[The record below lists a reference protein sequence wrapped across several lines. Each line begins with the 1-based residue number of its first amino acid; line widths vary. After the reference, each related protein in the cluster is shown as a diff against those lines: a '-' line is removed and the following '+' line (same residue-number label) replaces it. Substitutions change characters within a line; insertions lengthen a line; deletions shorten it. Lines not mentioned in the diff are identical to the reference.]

1 MRNDERLRTIYEV
14 MAPYIVRNEH
24 NWRDYLAFASQF
36 HKHSFDNILLVYA
49 QDEDVSILATR
60 KQWAAIGRNLIPRAK
75 GVAVCVYRNAKLTL
89 DYLFDVSQTTGKEIH
104 PTDWQLSDEMKEAL
118 TERLSYAH
126 GFPKQG
132 FSQALYA
139 MASESVADNYNHFL
153 QELKQETKGHLFTE
167 IPAGGFEA
175 QYIQLL
181 TDSISYFIGK
191 KCHLPDEEIQLS
203 DGMATVSHFNT
214 LPLVAH
220 LGTAVTALSKG
231 ILLEV
236 ERNIKIINR
245 ERMAQHEQTEYQ
257 SEIQRA
263 GRDDAA
269 RSANL
274 QQQRSRSASGQ
285 VRPDGPGIPQRES
298 PGAIYDFENGWQS
311 DGDHA
316 PGTGRG
322 DREDRSPDP
331 ANAPAGA
338 DPADRGHHGADAPP
352 EQSETD
358 GGGNRTPERSPDSPL
373 TEEHPNTEVAP
384 SAAPV
389 GEPSEKD
396 GSFSVPAEQPTRHF
410 TDAEVRRN
418 YEYILTSTNLYPSEL
433 HSAVRSVLSEPPLNP
448 DWSDKGRQIAA
459 LFTPY
464 GDREYQGD
472 LLYRTRLHGEDGI
485 SFFFDEGYTYIPW
498 NGLAFLLDAMIEDGD
513 YPNPVVEEQPDPI
526 GDYNIPDEVDEM
538 GGPHR
543 QMTIGEADF
552 DYVLDS
558 VAYEAGETVVE
569 PVKPPAIVQ
578 MENDTPAAGDEPA
591 SVPDENPHAIV
602 EAPETALP
610 TDTAEQPAPPPV
622 KGNTTA
628 HKNLRRFQEL
638 FPEIVSG
645 QYEYLRL
652 EAGEAYY
659 PLVIHHKYGS
669 HYCME
674 HYYMQN
680 GDRMYDP
687 YMDFQIDKEAG
698 TLRAFS
704 YENSGIGVYNE
715 ADPDDPA
722 HEKKINGFN
731 KFFATW
737 LNNIRSQ
744 GYEPV
749 RASMMVND
757 EEVDVDLRPAAEAV
771 PVVEEEQ
778 PEQLSL
784 LSLEKST
791 EDLLVERVMQKG
803 PLTAGKKEQIY
814 EFAQTHPTG
823 SEFTAFLKKLYGYE
837 GFSGDEMGVK
847 YAMFNS
853 EGVTIEWQDKQGET
867 QETKLSWARAAGVV
881 QRLVDEGRYLET
893 PVVSLPEPETDEPLE
908 GETEPY
914 DYSFEYGLLGR
925 LKADCEYFLSEGHQH
940 EKHLWAGSI
949 HAQIA
954 KMRELYDLLP
964 EKPEGI
970 TKEIIDDYETRMAPW
985 EHDEAEET
993 QILDEA
999 LDAHH
1004 GQIDM
1009 LMQAVRGELTVGTI
1023 RYSIFEGRPHISMI
1037 EVLEDYR
1044 RQGIATQML
1053 RYLQGQ
1059 YPNEEI
1065 VWGYLTED
1073 GSALYQAVVDE
1084 QPNPDY
1090 LRVQN
1095 DLEDITREFDAYVR
1109 RLDGGAIL
1117 SPQEAADMDDLEDTQ
1132 YRLEKELEELRPIR
1146 AFVRMGDGTAAEAPA
1161 VMGEA
1166 TRTDLAP
1173 LREPPAAPQVAA
1185 HNFRFSEDYDLYP
1198 SGAKTKYKN
1207 NVMAIKLLK
1216 QIELEKRTA
1225 TPEEQIILAR
1235 YVGWGGLANAFSSTA
1250 SGWENEYQELKS
1262 LLTDVEYKAAMNSTI
1277 TAYYTEPDLIRHI
1290 YRALERFGF
1299 EGGPDRKILDPG
1311 MGTGNFYSVLPE
1323 QFQESKLFGV
1333 ELDSITGRI
1342 AKQLYPDA
1350 DISIMGYEATKFEDN
1365 SFDVIL
1371 GNIPFNSVKIY
1382 DRRYND
1388 LNPYIHDYFFI
1399 KSLDLAKPGG
1409 IIAFITSKGIMDR
1422 KDESLREYIARR
1434 AEFIG
1439 AIRLPNTAFK
1449 ALAGTDVTADVVFLK
1464 KRAHPIELDRTN
1476 LPSWI
1481 ETDLDRS
1488 KWIAYNRYFKDNPE
1502 MLMGEMV
1509 SSRNMYGNEDGTA
1522 CVAPE
1527 DFDLNQHLTQA
1538 VDSLYA
1544 RFTAEPD
1551 EEIEADEP
1559 EESNAEYEDAPAGTK
1574 NFTYVVRN
1582 GEIFFCEKDKLIPQ
1596 PYTGMKAERIKG
1608 LCEIRTALLEV
1619 INIQSHEYD
1628 PLDLQKAQD
1637 TLNQVY
1643 DRFVAK
1649 YGAIN
1654 TKGNI
1659 LAFSDD
1665 DQFPLLRSI
1674 EDERKDKTGWDKS
1687 AIFTK
1692 ATIRPFRQVNH
1703 ADTAEDALQI
1713 CLNHKLRVDLPYMS
1727 FLTGKEPEELVRE
1740 LDTRIYLNPQKYYGN
1755 PLEGW
1760 ELAEEYL
1767 SGHVRDK
1774 LLYAR
1779 QKAAEE
1785 PELFARNVEALE
1797 EVQPEP
1803 LTPADIEVNMGAIWV
1818 PIEYY
1823 RQFMYETFQTSGYEK
1838 VIEGGDNRHRIDIE
1852 YFSYTTT
1859 WRVTNKSAEPD
1870 SVMVNQTFGTKRKN
1884 AYEIFEDCLNMQSTT
1899 VRDRQEYINEKG
1911 NKSVK
1916 YVINAQETMIARAKQ
1931 QQIQEAFASWVW
1943 KEPERRDTLLRIYN
1957 DTFNTVRPREF
1968 DGSHLVFPGMN
1979 TEMKLRKHQLDFA
1992 ARVIY
1997 TGTGLAAHEVGAG
2010 KTAALIAA
2018 GMYLKNLGAIHKAVF
2033 VVPNPLVGQWAT
2045 EFYRFFPNANLLV
2058 STAEDFTPKNRNRYI
2073 SKIATGEYDAVILA
2087 HSQFEKIPIST
2098 ERQIAMLER
2107 QINDI
2112 ENAIHE
2118 IKSENGENWSV
2129 KQMVIFRK
2137 NLDERLKKLSAEEKK
2152 DDLLTFEQL
2161 GVDMMFVD
2169 EAHFF
2174 KNCFVFTKLR
2184 NVAGITTSSSQRAFD
2199 MLLKCQYL
2207 QEVNN
2212 GRGVIFATGTPISNS
2227 LSEMFVMQRYLQ
2239 PQELERFGWSYFDTW
2254 AAHFG
2259 KRTSALEIK
2268 PEGGGYRMRDR
2279 FAKFYNMPEL
2289 MAVFRE
2295 VADIKTSD
2303 MLDIPGLP
2311 SVHGGKAEIITTE
2324 TTPAQKAIMA
2334 EFILRADAI
2343 RAGRVKPEEDNML
2356 KLTSEARMMAIDPRL
2371 VDPNAENDPESKL
2384 NVCIN
2389 EVYSLWVDTKE
2400 QKSVQLIFCDVG
2412 TPKPGRFNVYDEIKR
2427 VLVEKGVPES
2437 EIAFAHDAATEAQR
2451 QSLFELTRKGDI
2463 RILVG
2468 STGKLGTGVNVQD
2481 KVIAINHLDCP
2492 WKPSDITQRNGR
2504 GVRQGN
2510 ENPEVIVKQ
2519 FVTKGTFD
2527 AYLWQIQ
2534 EQKLRYITQI
2544 MTGRSLARSCEDVD
2558 ETVLSAAQFKAAAT
2572 DNPML
2577 AQKMELENRVTEL
2590 KILRGAWSNEQL
2602 SLERKV
2608 NTTYPSRIQQY
2619 QRQIEQISQDA
2630 ALLEQSRGGN
2640 FSIVLDGKRYT
2651 ERPEAGEALALLYRR
2666 ISEGR
2671 KKDDY
2676 DFEIGTYRG
2685 FRLYLSFDPFS
2696 AGLVLRGSSRYNTDI
2711 GSSGQGA
2718 ITRIENLAERIPSY
2732 LTYAQRDLEEVQKQ
2746 LEAARQQMGQPF
2758 IYEEELSEKVATL
2771 TEINTKLE
2779 FESLQGQES
2788 EVVLDEDGERSDC
2801 KKAQSAD
2808 CVLPGAG
2815 AEL

>member
-298 PGAIYDFENGWQS
+298 PAAIYDFENGWQS

-389 GEPSEKD
+389 GEPSEKG

-538 GGPHR
+538 GDPHR

-610 TDTAEQPAPPPV
+610 TDTAEHPAPPPV

-628 HKNLRRFQEL
+628 HKNFRRFQEL

-893 PVVSLPEPETDEPLE
+893 PVVSQ
-908 GETEPY
+908 TEQQNEVQPFSDQY
-914 DYSFEYGLLGR
+914 RLLDR
-925 LKADCEYFLSEGHQH
+925 LCADCEYFLGAGQRA
-940 EKHLWAGSI
+940 EKHLWAGSVD
-949 HAQIA
+949 AQIE
-954 KMRELYDLLP
+954 KMRELYAQLP
-964 EKPEGI
+964 EKPDWI
-970 TKEIIDDYETRMAPW
+970 SLDVINAYARRMAAP
-985 EHDEAEET
+985 EPVENTAEASPEET

-1023 RYSIFEGRPHISMI
+1023 RYSIFEGRPHIGMI

-1161 VMGEA
+1161 VMDEA
-1166 TRTDLAP
+1166 TPTDLAP

-1323 QFQESKLFGV
+1323 QFQGSKLFGV

-1522 CVAPE
+1522 CIAPE

-1551 EEIEADEP
+1551 EEIEADAP
-1559 EESNAEYEDAPAGTK
+1559 EESNAEYEDAPDGTK
-1574 NFTYVVRN
+1574 NFTYVVRD
-1582 GEIFFCEKDKLIPQ
+1582 GEIFFCERDKLIPQ
-1596 PYTGMKAERIKG
+1596 PYTGMKAKRIKG

-1654 TKGNI
+1654 SKGNI

-1785 PELFARNVEALE
+1785 PELFTRNVEALE

-1838 VIEGGDNRHRIDIE
+1838 VIEGGDNRNRIDIE

-2112 ENAIHE
+2112 ENAIYE

-2161 GVDMMFVD
+2161 GVDMMMVD

-2207 QEVNN
+2207 QETNQ
-2212 GRGVIFATGTPISNS
+2212 GRGVVFATGTPISNS
-2227 LSEMFVMQRYLQ
+2227 ISELFVMQRYLQ

-2254 AAHFG
+2254 IAHFAR
-2259 KRTSALEIK
+2259 RTSVLELK

-2279 FAKFYNMPEL
+2279 FVRFYNLPEL

-2295 VADIKTSD
+2295 VADIKTAD

-2311 SVHGGKAEIITTE
+2311 AVRTGKAEIVSVE
-2324 TTPAQKAIMA
+2324 ATPAQQAIMA
-2334 EFILRADAI
+2334 DFIMRAEAI
-2343 RAGRVKPEEDNML
+2343 RTGRVKPEEDNML
-2356 KLTSEARMMAIDPRL
+2356 KLTGEARLMAIDPRL
-2371 VDPNAENDPESKL
+2371 IRPDADGTGSKL
-2384 NVCIN
+2384 SVCI
-2389 EVYSLWVDTKE
+2389 EDVYQVWKDTAA
-2400 QKSVQLIFCDVG
+2400 SASTQLVFCDVG
-2412 TPKPGRFNVYDEIKR
+2412 TPKAGKFNVYDEIR
-2427 VLVEKGVPES
+2427 NVLLAKGVPES
-2437 EIAFAHDAATEAQR
+2437 EIAFVHDATSEAQR
-2451 QSLFELTRKGDI
+2451 QELFERTRQGKV
-2463 RILVG
+2463 RILIG
-2468 STGKLGTGVNVQD
+2468 STSKLGTGVNVQN
-2481 KVIAINHLDCP
+2481 KVISIDHLDCP

-2510 ENPEVIVKQ
+2510 ENPEIMIKQ
-2519 FVTKGTFD
+2519 FVAKGTFD

-2544 MTGRSLARSCEDVD
+2544 LTGKHIARSCEDVD

-2572 DNPML
+2572 DNPMV

-2602 SLERKV
+2602 SLERKIS
-2608 NTTYPSRIQQY
+2608 TIYPG
-2619 QRQIEQISQDA
+2619 QIKRYEKEIDQIGEDIK
-2630 ALLEQSRGGN
+2630 LLNQSAGSD

-2651 ERPEAGEALALLYRR
+2651 ERSEAGEAFGLLYRM
-2666 ISEGR
+2666 IKEGA
-2671 KKDDY
+2671 KDDSEE
-2676 DFEIGTYRG
+2676 FEIGAYRS
-2685 FRLYLSFDPFS
+2685 FPLYLSVGYVS
-2696 AGLVLRGSSRYNTDI
+2696 RLVLRYNHHYTTEV
-2711 GSSGQGA
+2711 GTSALGA
-2718 ITRIENLAERIPSY
+2718 ITRIEHLAERIPGY
-2732 LTYAQRDLEEVQKQ
+2732 LKEAQRELEEVQKQ
-2746 LEAARQQMGQPF
+2746 LAVAQQQVGQPF
-2758 IYEEELSEKVATL
+2758 IYEDELSEKVAQL

-2779 FESLQGQES
+2779 FESLQES
-2788 EVVLDEDGERSDC
+2788 EVILDENGQRSDGEEDWDSERVPSC
-2801 KKAQSAD
+2801 ASAE
-2808 CVLPGAG
+2808 V
-2815 AEL
+2815 

>member
-139 MASESVADNYNHFL
+139 LASESVADNYNHFL

-389 GEPSEKD
+389 GEPSEKG

-448 DWSDKGRQIAA
+448 DWSGKGRQIAA

-513 YPNPVVEEQPDPI
+513 YPNPVVEEQPDSI

-538 GGPHR
+538 GDPHR

-628 HKNLRRFQEL
+628 HKNFRRFQEL

-757 EEVDVDLRPAAEAV
+757 EEVDVDLRPAAETV

-893 PVVSLPEPETDEPLE
+893 PVVSQTEQQDEVQPFSDQ
-908 GETEPY
+908 Y
-914 DYSFEYGLLGR
+914 RLLDR
-925 LKADCEYFLSEGHQH
+925 LCADCEYFLGAGQRA
-940 EKHLWAGSI
+940 EKHLWAGSVD
-949 HAQIA
+949 AQIE
-954 KMRELYDLLP
+954 KMRELYAQLP
-964 EKPEGI
+964 EKPDWI
-970 TKEIIDDYETRMAPW
+970 SLDVINAYARRMAAP
-985 EHDEAEET
+985 EPVENTAEASPEET

-1132 YRLEKELEELRPIR
+1132 YRLEKQLEELRPIR

-1422 KDESLREYIARR
+1422 KDESLREYIAQR

-1449 ALAGTDVTADVVFLK
+1449 TLAGTDVTADVVFLK
-1464 KRAHPIELDRTN
+1464 KRERPIELDRMN

-1522 CVAPE
+1522 CVAPD
-1527 DFDLNQHLTQA
+1527 DFDLNQHLAQA

-2161 GVDMMFVD
+2161 GVDMMMVD

-2207 QEVNN
+2207 QETNQ
-2212 GRGVIFATGTPISNS
+2212 GRGVVFATGTPISNS
-2227 LSEMFVMQRYLQ
+2227 ISELFVMQRYLQ

-2254 AAHFG
+2254 IAHFA
-2259 KRTSALEIK
+2259 KRTSVLELK

-2279 FAKFYNMPEL
+2279 FVRFYNLPEL

-2295 VADIKTSD
+2295 VADIKTAD

-2311 SVHGGKAEIITTE
+2311 AVRTGKAEIVSVE
-2324 TTPAQKAIMA
+2324 ATPAQQAIMA
-2334 EFILRADAI
+2334 DFIMRAEAI
-2343 RAGRVKPEEDNML
+2343 RTGRVKPEEDNML
-2356 KLTSEARMMAIDPRL
+2356 KLTGEARLMAIDPRL
-2371 VDPNAENDPESKL
+2371 IRPDADGTGSKL
-2384 NVCIN
+2384 SVCI
-2389 EVYSLWVDTKE
+2389 EDVYQVWKDTAA
-2400 QKSVQLIFCDVG
+2400 SASTQLVFCDVG
-2412 TPKPGRFNVYDEIKR
+2412 TPKAGKFNVYDEIR
-2427 VLVEKGVPES
+2427 NVLLAKGVPES
-2437 EIAFAHDAATEAQR
+2437 EIAFVHDATSEAQR
-2451 QSLFELTRKGDI
+2451 QELFERTRQGKV
-2463 RILVG
+2463 RILIG
-2468 STGKLGTGVNVQD
+2468 STSKLGTGVNVQN
-2481 KVIAINHLDCP
+2481 KVISIDHLDCP

-2510 ENPEVIVKQ
+2510 ENPEIMIKQ
-2519 FVTKGTFD
+2519 FVAKGTFD

-2544 MTGRSLARSCEDVD
+2544 LTGKHIARSCEDVD

-2572 DNPML
+2572 DNPMV

-2602 SLERKV
+2602 SLERKIS
-2608 NTTYPSRIQQY
+2608 TIYPG
-2619 QRQIEQISQDA
+2619 QIKRYEKEIDQIGEDIK
-2630 ALLEQSRGGN
+2630 LLNQSAGSD

-2651 ERPEAGEALALLYRR
+2651 ERSEAGEAFGLLYRM
-2666 ISEGR
+2666 IKEGA
-2671 KKDDY
+2671 KDDSEE
-2676 DFEIGTYRG
+2676 FEIGAYRS
-2685 FRLYLSFDPFS
+2685 FPLYLSVGYVS
-2696 AGLVLRGSSRYNTDI
+2696 RLVLRYNHHYTTEV
-2711 GSSGQGA
+2711 GTSALGA
-2718 ITRIENLAERIPSY
+2718 ITRIEHLAERIPGY
-2732 LTYAQRDLEEVQKQ
+2732 LKEAQRELEEVQKQ
-2746 LEAARQQMGQPF
+2746 LAVAQQQVGQPF
-2758 IYEEELSEKVATL
+2758 IYEDELSEKVAQL

-2779 FESLQGQES
+2779 FESLQES
-2788 EVVLDEDGERSDC
+2788 EVILDENGQRSDGEEDWDSERVPSC
-2801 KKAQSAD
+2801 ASAE
-2808 CVLPGAG
+2808 V
-2815 AEL
+2815 

>member
-139 MASESVADNYNHFL
+139 LASESVADNYNHFL

-274 QQQRSRSASGQ
+274 QQQRSRSAFGQ

-628 HKNLRRFQEL
+628 HKNFRRFQEL

-687 YMDFQIDKEAG
+687 YMDFQMDKEAG

-893 PVVSLPEPETDEPLE
+893 PVVSQTEQQDEVQPFSDQ
-908 GETEPY
+908 Y
-914 DYSFEYGLLGR
+914 RLLDR
-925 LKADCEYFLSEGHQH
+925 LCADCEYFLGAGQRA
-940 EKHLWAGSI
+940 EKHLWAGSVD
-949 HAQIA
+949 AQIE
-954 KMRELYDLLP
+954 KMRELYAQLP
-964 EKPEGI
+964 EKPDWI
-970 TKEIIDDYETRMAPW
+970 SLDVINAYARRMAAP
-985 EHDEAEET
+985 EPVENTAEASPEET

-1132 YRLEKELEELRPIR
+1132 YRLEKELEELRPIC
-1146 AFVRMGDGTAAEAPA
+1146 AFVRMGDDTAAEAPA

-1173 LREPPAAPQVAA
+1173 LREPPAPPQVAA

-1522 CVAPE
+1522 CIAPE

-1559 EESNAEYEDAPAGTK
+1559 EESNAEYEDAPDGTK
-1574 NFTYVVRN
+1574 NFTYVVRD
-1582 GEIFFCEKDKLIPQ
+1582 GEIFFCERDKLIPQ
-1596 PYTGMKAERIKG
+1596 PYTGMKAKRIKG

-1654 TKGNI
+1654 SKGNI

-1785 PELFARNVEALE
+1785 PELFTRNVEALE

-1838 VIEGGDNRHRIDIE
+1838 VIEGGDNRNRIDIE

-2112 ENAIHE
+2112 ENAIYE

-2161 GVDMMFVD
+2161 GVDMMMVD

-2207 QEVNN
+2207 QETNQ
-2212 GRGVIFATGTPISNS
+2212 GRGVVFATGTPISNS
-2227 LSEMFVMQRYLQ
+2227 ISELFVMQRYLQ

-2254 AAHFG
+2254 IAHFA
-2259 KRTSALEIK
+2259 KRTSVLELK

-2279 FAKFYNMPEL
+2279 FVRFYNLPEL

-2295 VADIKTSD
+2295 VADIKTAD

-2311 SVHGGKAEIITTE
+2311 AVRTGKAEIVSVE
-2324 TTPAQKAIMA
+2324 ATPAQQAIMA
-2334 EFILRADAI
+2334 DFIMRAEAI
-2343 RAGRVKPEEDNML
+2343 RTGRVKPEEDNML
-2356 KLTSEARMMAIDPRL
+2356 KLTGEARLMAIDPRL
-2371 VDPNAENDPESKL
+2371 IRPDADGTGSKL
-2384 NVCIN
+2384 SVCI
-2389 EVYSLWVDTKE
+2389 EDVYQVWKDTAA
-2400 QKSVQLIFCDVG
+2400 SASTQLVFCDVG
-2412 TPKPGRFNVYDEIKR
+2412 TPKAGKFNVYNEIR
-2427 VLVEKGVPES
+2427 NVLLAKGVPES
-2437 EIAFAHDAATEAQR
+2437 EIAFVHDATSEAQR
-2451 QSLFELTRKGDI
+2451 QELFERTRQGKV
-2463 RILVG
+2463 RILIG
-2468 STGKLGTGVNVQD
+2468 STSKLGTGVNVQN
-2481 KVIAINHLDCP
+2481 KVISIDHLDCP

-2510 ENPEVIVKQ
+2510 ENPEIMIKQ
-2519 FVTKGTFD
+2519 FVAKGTFD

-2544 MTGRSLARSCEDVD
+2544 LTGKHIARSCEDVD

-2572 DNPML
+2572 DNPMV

-2602 SLERKV
+2602 SLERKIS
-2608 NTTYPSRIQQY
+2608 TIYPG
-2619 QRQIEQISQDA
+2619 QIKRYEKEIDQIGEDIK
-2630 ALLEQSRGGN
+2630 LLNQSAGSD

-2651 ERPEAGEALALLYRR
+2651 ERSEAGEAFGLLYRM
-2666 ISEGR
+2666 IKEGA
-2671 KKDDY
+2671 KDDSEE
-2676 DFEIGTYRG
+2676 FEIGAYRS
-2685 FRLYLSFDPFS
+2685 FPLYLSVGYVS
-2696 AGLVLRGSSRYNTDI
+2696 RLVLRYNHHYTTEV
-2711 GSSGQGA
+2711 GTSALGA
-2718 ITRIENLAERIPSY
+2718 ITRIEHLAERIPGY
-2732 LTYAQRDLEEVQKQ
+2732 LKEAQRELEEVQKQ
-2746 LEAARQQMGQPF
+2746 LAVAQQQVGQPF
-2758 IYEEELSEKVATL
+2758 IYEDELSEKVAQL

-2779 FESLQGQES
+2779 FESLQES
-2788 EVVLDEDGERSDC
+2788 EVILDENGQRSDGEEDWDSERVPAC
-2801 KKAQSAD
+2801 ASAE
-2808 CVLPGAG
+2808 V
-2815 AEL
+2815 

>member
-139 MASESVADNYNHFL
+139 LASESVADNYNHFL

-373 TEEHPNTEVAP
+373 TEEHPNTEAAP

-418 YEYILTSTNLYPSEL
+418 YEYILTSTNLYPPEL

-472 LLYRTRLHGEDGI
+472 FLYRTRLHGEDGI

-552 DYVLDS
+552 DYVLDA

-569 PVKPPAIVQ
+569 PVKPQAIVQ

-591 SVPDENPHAIV
+591 SVPDENPPVVV

-610 TDTAEQPAPPPV
+610 TDTAEQPTPPPV

-628 HKNLRRFQEL
+628 HKNFRRFQEL

-715 ADPDDPA
+715 ANPDDPA
-722 HEKKINGFN
+722 YEKAINGFN
-731 KFFATW
+731 SFFATW

-791 EDLLVERVMQKG
+791 EDLLVERVMQRG

-853 EGVTIEWQDKQGET
+853 EGVTIEWQDEQGET

-893 PVVSLPEPETDEPLE
+893 PVVSQ
-908 GETEPY
+908 TEQQNEVQPFSDQY
-914 DYSFEYGLLGR
+914 RLLDR
-925 LKADCEYFLSEGHQH
+925 LCADCEYFLGAGQRA
-940 EKHLWAGSI
+940 EKHLWAGSVD
-949 HAQIA
+949 AQIE
-954 KMRELYDLLP
+954 KMRELYAQLP
-964 EKPEGI
+964 EKPDWI
-970 TKEIIDDYETRMAPW
+970 SLDVINAYARRMAAP
-985 EHDEAEET
+985 EPVENTAEASPEET

-1146 AFVRMGDGTAAEAPA
+1146 AFVRMGDGTAAEVPA

-1225 TPEEQIILAR
+1225 TPEEQIILAC

-1654 TKGNI
+1654 SKGNI

-1859 WRVTNKSAEPD
+1859 WRVTNKNAEPD

-1916 YVINAQETMIARAKQ
+1916 YVVNAQETMIARAKQ

-1943 KEPERRDTLLRIYN
+1943 KEPERRDRLLRIYN
-1957 DTFNTVRPREF
+1957 ETFNTVRPREF

-2161 GVDMMFVD
+2161 GVDMMMVD

-2207 QEVNN
+2207 QETNQ
-2212 GRGVIFATGTPISNS
+2212 GRGVVFATGTPISNS
-2227 LSEMFVMQRYLQ
+2227 ISELFVMQRYLQ

-2254 AAHFG
+2254 IAHFA
-2259 KRTSALEIK
+2259 KRTSVLELK

-2279 FAKFYNMPEL
+2279 FVRFYNLPEL

-2295 VADIKTSD
+2295 VADIKTAD

-2311 SVHGGKAEIITTE
+2311 TVRTGKAEIVSVE
-2324 TTPAQKAIMA
+2324 ATPAQQAIMA
-2334 EFILRADAI
+2334 DFIMRAEAI
-2343 RAGRVKPEEDNML
+2343 RTGRVKPEEDNML
-2356 KLTSEARMMAIDPRL
+2356 KLTGEARLMAIDPRL
-2371 VDPNAENDPESKL
+2371 IRPDADGTGSKL
-2384 NVCIN
+2384 SVCI
-2389 EVYSLWVDTKE
+2389 EDVYQVWKDTAA
-2400 QKSVQLIFCDVG
+2400 SASTQLVFCDVG
-2412 TPKPGRFNVYDEIKR
+2412 TPKAGKFNVYDEIR
-2427 VLVEKGVPES
+2427 NVLLAKGVPES
-2437 EIAFAHDAATEAQR
+2437 EIAFVHDATSEAQR
-2451 QSLFELTRKGDI
+2451 QELFERTRQGKV
-2463 RILVG
+2463 RILIG
-2468 STGKLGTGVNVQD
+2468 STSKLGTGVNVQN
-2481 KVIAINHLDCP
+2481 KVISIDHLDCP

-2510 ENPEVIVKQ
+2510 ENPEIMIKQ
-2519 FVTKGTFD
+2519 FVAKGTFD

-2544 MTGRSLARSCEDVD
+2544 LTGKHIARSCEDVD

-2572 DNPML
+2572 DNPMV

-2602 SLERKV
+2602 SLERKIS
-2608 NTTYPSRIQQY
+2608 TIYPG
-2619 QRQIEQISQDA
+2619 QIKRYEKEIDQIGEDIK
-2630 ALLEQSRGGN
+2630 LLNQSAGSD

-2651 ERPEAGEALALLYRR
+2651 ERSEAGEAFGLLYRM
-2666 ISEGR
+2666 IKEGA
-2671 KKDDY
+2671 KDDSEE
-2676 DFEIGTYRG
+2676 FEIGAYRS
-2685 FRLYLSFDPFS
+2685 FPLYLSVGYVS
-2696 AGLVLRGSSRYNTDI
+2696 RLVLRYNHHYTTEV
-2711 GSSGQGA
+2711 GTSALGA
-2718 ITRIENLAERIPSY
+2718 ITRIEHLAERIPGY
-2732 LTYAQRDLEEVQKQ
+2732 LKEAQRELEEVQKQ
-2746 LEAARQQMGQPF
+2746 LAVAQQQVGQPF
-2758 IYEEELSEKVATL
+2758 IYEDELSEKVAQL

-2779 FESLQGQES
+2779 FESLQES
-2788 EVVLDEDGERSDC
+2788 EVILDENGQRSDGEEDWDSERVPSC
-2801 KKAQSAD
+2801 ASAE
-2808 CVLPGAG
+2808 V
-2815 AEL
+2815 

>member
-139 MASESVADNYNHFL
+139 LASESVADNYNHFL

-389 GEPSEKD
+389 GEPSEKG

-538 GGPHR
+538 GDPHR

-628 HKNLRRFQEL
+628 HKNFRRFQEL

-757 EEVDVDLRPAAEAV
+757 EEVDVDLRPAAETV

-867 QETKLSWARAAGVV
+867 QETKLSWARAASVV

-893 PVVSLPEPETDEPLE
+893 PVVSQTEQQDEVQPFSDQ
-908 GETEPY
+908 Y
-914 DYSFEYGLLGR
+914 RLLDR
-925 LKADCEYFLSEGHQH
+925 LCADCEYFLGAGQRA
-940 EKHLWAGSI
+940 EKHLWAGSVD
-949 HAQIA
+949 AQIE
-954 KMRELYDLLP
+954 KMRELYAQLP
-964 EKPEGI
+964 EKPDWI
-970 TKEIIDDYETRMAPW
+970 SLDVINAYARRMAAP
-985 EHDEAEET
+985 EPVENTAEASPEET

-1132 YRLEKELEELRPIR
+1132 YRLEKQLEELRPIR

-1166 TRTDLAP
+1166 TRTDLVP

-1464 KRAHPIELDRTN
+1464 KRERPIELDRMN

-1522 CVAPE
+1522 CVAPD
-1527 DFDLNQHLTQA
+1527 DFDLNQHLAQA

-2161 GVDMMFVD
+2161 GVDMMMVD

-2207 QEVNN
+2207 QETNQ
-2212 GRGVIFATGTPISNS
+2212 GRGVVFATGTPISNS
-2227 LSEMFVMQRYLQ
+2227 ISELFVMQRYLQ

-2254 AAHFG
+2254 IAHFA
-2259 KRTSALEIK
+2259 KRTSVLELK

-2279 FAKFYNMPEL
+2279 FVRFYNLPEL

-2295 VADIKTSD
+2295 VADIKTAD

-2311 SVHGGKAEIITTE
+2311 AVRTGKAEIVSVE
-2324 TTPAQKAIMA
+2324 ATPAQQAIMA
-2334 EFILRADAI
+2334 DFIMRAEAI
-2343 RAGRVKPEEDNML
+2343 RTGRVKPEEDNML
-2356 KLTSEARMMAIDPRL
+2356 KLTGEARLMAIDPRL
-2371 VDPNAENDPESKL
+2371 IRPDADGTGSKL
-2384 NVCIN
+2384 SVCI
-2389 EVYSLWVDTKE
+2389 EDVYQVWKDTAA
-2400 QKSVQLIFCDVG
+2400 SASTQLVFCDVG
-2412 TPKPGRFNVYDEIKR
+2412 TPKAGKFNVYDEIR
-2427 VLVEKGVPES
+2427 NVLLAKGVPES
-2437 EIAFAHDAATEAQR
+2437 EIAFVHDATSEAQR
-2451 QSLFELTRKGDI
+2451 QELFERTRQGKV
-2463 RILVG
+2463 RILIG
-2468 STGKLGTGVNVQD
+2468 STSKLGTGVNVQN
-2481 KVIAINHLDCP
+2481 KVISIDHLDCP

-2510 ENPEVIVKQ
+2510 ENPEIMIKQ
-2519 FVTKGTFD
+2519 FVAKGTFD

-2544 MTGRSLARSCEDVD
+2544 LTGKHIARSCEDVD

-2572 DNPML
+2572 DNPMV

-2602 SLERKV
+2602 SLERKIS
-2608 NTTYPSRIQQY
+2608 TIYPG
-2619 QRQIEQISQDA
+2619 QIKRYEKEIDQIGEDIK
-2630 ALLEQSRGGN
+2630 LLNQSTGSD

-2651 ERPEAGEALALLYRR
+2651 ERSEAGEAFGLLYRM
-2666 ISEGR
+2666 IKEGA
-2671 KKDDY
+2671 KDDSEE
-2676 DFEIGTYRG
+2676 FEIGAYRS
-2685 FRLYLSFDPFS
+2685 FPLYLSVGYVS
-2696 AGLVLRGSSRYNTDI
+2696 RLVLRYNHHYTTEV
-2711 GSSGQGA
+2711 GTSALGA
-2718 ITRIENLAERIPSY
+2718 ITRIEHLAERIPGY
-2732 LTYAQRDLEEVQKQ
+2732 LKEAQRELEEVQKQ
-2746 LEAARQQMGQPF
+2746 LAVAQQQVGQPF
-2758 IYEEELSEKVATL
+2758 IYEDELSEKVAQL

-2779 FESLQGQES
+2779 FESLQES
-2788 EVVLDEDGERSDC
+2788 EVILDENGQRSDGEEDWDSERVPSC
-2801 KKAQSAD
+2801 ASAE
-2808 CVLPGAG
+2808 V
-2815 AEL
+2815 

>member
-104 PTDWQLSDEMKEAL
+104 PTDWQLSNEMKKAL

-126 GFPKQG
+126 GFPKQD

-139 MASESVADNYNHFL
+139 MASESVAENYNHFL

-257 SEIQRA
+257 SEIQGA
-263 GRDDAA
+263 GRDDAS

-274 QQQRSRSASGQ
+274 QQQRSRSTSGQ

-352 EQSETD
+352 EQSKTD

-410 TDAEVRRN
+410 TDVEVRRN

-628 HKNLRRFQEL
+628 HKNFRRFQEL

-749 RASMMVND
+749 RASMMAND

-803 PLTAGKKEQIY
+803 PLTTGKKEQIY

-881 QRLVDEGRYLET
+881 QRLVDEGRYLEP
-893 PVVSLPEPETDEPLE
+893 PVVSQTEQQDEVQPFSDQ
-908 GETEPY
+908 Y
-914 DYSFEYGLLGR
+914 RLLDR
-925 LKADCEYFLSEGHQH
+925 LCADCEYFLGAGQRA
-940 EKHLWAGSI
+940 EKHLWAGSVD
-949 HAQIA
+949 AQIE
-954 KMRELYDLLP
+954 KMRELYAQLP
-964 EKPEGI
+964 EKPDWI
-970 TKEIIDDYETRMAPW
+970 SLDVINAYARRMAAP
-985 EHDEAEET
+985 EPVENTAEASPEET
-993 QILDEA
+993 QILDEV

-1161 VMGEA
+1161 VMDEA
-1166 TRTDLAP
+1166 TPTDLAP

-1323 QFQESKLFGV
+1323 QFQGSKLFGV

-1559 EESNAEYEDAPAGTK
+1559 EESNTEYEDAPAGTK

-1628 PLDLQKAQD
+1628 PVDLQKVQD

-1654 TKGNI
+1654 SKGNI

-1727 FLTGKEPEELVRE
+1727 FLTGKAPQELVQE

-1767 SGHVRDK
+1767 SGNVRDK

-1859 WRVTNKSAEPD
+1859 WRVTNKNAEPD

-1916 YVINAQETMIARAKQ
+1916 YVVNAQETMIARAKQ

-1943 KEPERRDTLLRIYN
+1943 KEPERRDRLLRIYN
-1957 DTFNTVRPREF
+1957 ETFNTVRPREF

-2161 GVDMMFVD
+2161 GVDMMMVD

-2207 QEVNN
+2207 QETNQ
-2212 GRGVIFATGTPISNS
+2212 GRGVVFATGTPISNS
-2227 LSEMFVMQRYLQ
+2227 ISELFVMQRYLQ

-2254 AAHFG
+2254 IAHFA
-2259 KRTSALEIK
+2259 KKASVLELK

-2279 FAKFYNMPEL
+2279 FVRFYNLPEL

-2295 VADIKTSD
+2295 VADIKTAD

-2311 SVHGGKAEIITTE
+2311 AVRTGKAEIVSVE
-2324 TTPAQKAIMA
+2324 ATPAQQAIMA
-2334 EFILRADAI
+2334 DFILRAEAI
-2343 RAGRVKPEEDNML
+2343 RTGRVKPEEDNML
-2356 KLTSEARMMAIDPRL
+2356 KLTGEARLMAIDPRL
-2371 VDPNAENDPESKL
+2371 IRPDADGTGSKL
-2384 NVCIN
+2384 SVCI
-2389 EVYSLWVDTKE
+2389 EDVYQVWKDTAA
-2400 QKSVQLIFCDVG
+2400 SASTQLVFCDVG
-2412 TPKPGRFNVYDEIKR
+2412 TPKAGKFNVYDEIR
-2427 VLVEKGVPES
+2427 NVLLAKGVPES
-2437 EIAFAHDAATEAQR
+2437 EIAFVHDATSEAQR
-2451 QSLFELTRKGDI
+2451 QELFERTRQGKV
-2463 RILVG
+2463 RILIG
-2468 STGKLGTGVNVQD
+2468 STSKLGTGVNVQN
-2481 KVIAINHLDCP
+2481 KVISIDHLDCP

-2510 ENPEVIVKQ
+2510 ENPEIMIKQ
-2519 FVTKGTFD
+2519 FVAKGTFD

-2544 MTGRSLARSCEDVD
+2544 LTGKHIARSCEDVD

-2572 DNPML
+2572 DNPMV

-2602 SLERKV
+2602 SLERKIS
-2608 NTTYPSRIQQY
+2608 TIYPG
-2619 QRQIEQISQDA
+2619 QIKRYEKEIDQIGEDIK
-2630 ALLEQSRGGN
+2630 LLNQSAGSD

-2651 ERPEAGEALALLYRR
+2651 ERSEAGEAFGLLYRM
-2666 ISEGR
+2666 IKEGA
-2671 KKDDY
+2671 KDDSEE
-2676 DFEIGTYRG
+2676 FEIGAYRS
-2685 FRLYLSFDPFS
+2685 FPLYLSVGYVS
-2696 AGLVLRGSSRYNTDI
+2696 RLVLRYNHHYTTEV
-2711 GSSGQGA
+2711 GTSALGA
-2718 ITRIENLAERIPSY
+2718 ITRIEHLAERIPGY
-2732 LTYAQRDLEEVQKQ
+2732 LKEAQRELEEVQKQ
-2746 LEAARQQMGQPF
+2746 LAVAQQQVGQPF
-2758 IYEEELSEKVATL
+2758 IYEDELSEKVAQL

-2779 FESLQGQES
+2779 FESLQES
-2788 EVVLDEDGERSDC
+2788 EVILDENGQRSDGEEDWDSERVPSC
-2801 KKAQSAD
+2801 ASAE
-2808 CVLPGAG
+2808 V
-2815 AEL
+2815 

>member
-139 MASESVADNYNHFL
+139 LASESVADNYNHFL

-373 TEEHPNTEVAP
+373 TEEHPNTEAAP

-498 NGLAFLLDAMIEDGD
+498 NGLAFLLDAMIEDSD

-610 TDTAEQPAPPPV
+610 TDTAEHPAPPPV

-628 HKNLRRFQEL
+628 HTNFRRFQEL

-893 PVVSLPEPETDEPLE
+893 PVVSQ
-908 GETEPY
+908 TEQQNEVQPFSDQY
-914 DYSFEYGLLGR
+914 RLLDR
-925 LKADCEYFLSEGHQH
+925 LCADCEYFLGAGQRA
-940 EKHLWAGSI
+940 EKHLWAGSVD
-949 HAQIA
+949 AQIE
-954 KMRELYDLLP
+954 KMRELYAQLP
-964 EKPEGI
+964 EKPDWI
-970 TKEIIDDYETRMAPW
+970 SLDVINAYARRMAAP
-985 EHDEAEET
+985 EPVENTAEASPEET

-1146 AFVRMGDGTAAEAPA
+1146 AFVRMGDGTAAEVPA

-1225 TPEEQIILAR
+1225 TPEEQIILAC

-1654 TKGNI
+1654 SKGNI

-1859 WRVTNKSAEPD
+1859 WRVTNKNAEPD

-1884 AYEIFEDCLNMQSTT
+1884 AYEIFEDCLNMQSST
-1899 VRDRQEYINEKG
+1899 VRDRQEYINENG

-1957 DTFNTVRPREF
+1957 ETFNTVRPREF

-2112 ENAIHE
+2112 ENAIYE

-2152 DDLLTFEQL
+2152 DNLLSFEQL
-2161 GVDMMFVD
+2161 GVDMMMVD

-2207 QEVNN
+2207 QETNQ
-2212 GRGVIFATGTPISNS
+2212 GRGVVFATGTPISNS
-2227 LSEMFVMQRYLQ
+2227 ISELFVMQRYLQ

-2254 AAHFG
+2254 IAHFA
-2259 KRTSALEIK
+2259 KRTSVLELK

-2279 FAKFYNMPEL
+2279 FVRFYNLPEL

-2295 VADIKTSD
+2295 VADIKTAD

-2311 SVHGGKAEIITTE
+2311 AVRTGKAEIVSVE
-2324 TTPAQKAIMA
+2324 ATPAQQAIMA
-2334 EFILRADAI
+2334 DFIMRAEAI
-2343 RAGRVKPEEDNML
+2343 RTGRVKPEEDNML
-2356 KLTSEARMMAIDPRL
+2356 KLTGEARLMAIDPRL
-2371 VDPNAENDPESKL
+2371 IRPDADGTGSKL
-2384 NVCIN
+2384 SVCI
-2389 EVYSLWVDTKE
+2389 EDVYQVWKDTAA
-2400 QKSVQLIFCDVG
+2400 SASTQLVFCDVG
-2412 TPKPGRFNVYDEIKR
+2412 TPKAGKFNVYNEIR
-2427 VLVEKGVPES
+2427 NVLLAKGVPES
-2437 EIAFAHDAATEAQR
+2437 EIAFVHDATSEAQR
-2451 QSLFELTRKGDI
+2451 QELFERTRQGKV
-2463 RILVG
+2463 RILIG
-2468 STGKLGTGVNVQD
+2468 STSKLGTGVNVQN
-2481 KVIAINHLDCP
+2481 KVISIDHLDCP

-2510 ENPEVIVKQ
+2510 ENPEIMIKQ
-2519 FVTKGTFD
+2519 FVAKGTFD

-2544 MTGRSLARSCEDVD
+2544 LTGKHIARSCEDVD

-2572 DNPML
+2572 DNPMV

-2602 SLERKV
+2602 SLERKIS
-2608 NTTYPSRIQQY
+2608 TIYPG
-2619 QRQIEQISQDA
+2619 QIKRYEKEIDQIGEDIK
-2630 ALLEQSRGGN
+2630 LLNQSAGSD

-2651 ERPEAGEALALLYRR
+2651 ERSEAGEAFGLLYRM
-2666 ISEGR
+2666 IKEGA
-2671 KKDDY
+2671 KDDSEE
-2676 DFEIGTYRG
+2676 FEIGAYRS
-2685 FRLYLSFDPFS
+2685 FPLYLSVGYVS
-2696 AGLVLRGSSRYNTDI
+2696 RLVLRYNHHYTTEV
-2711 GSSGQGA
+2711 GTSALGA
-2718 ITRIENLAERIPSY
+2718 ITRIEHLAERIPGY
-2732 LTYAQRDLEEVQKQ
+2732 LKEAQRELEEVQKQ
-2746 LEAARQQMGQPF
+2746 LAVAQQQVGQPF
-2758 IYEEELSEKVATL
+2758 IYEDELSEKVAQL

-2779 FESLQGQES
+2779 FESLQES
-2788 EVVLDEDGERSDC
+2788 EVILDENGQRSDGEEDWDSERVPSC
-2801 KKAQSAD
+2801 ASAE
-2808 CVLPGAG
+2808 V
-2815 AEL
+2815 

>member
-104 PTDWQLSDEMKEAL
+104 PTDWQLSDEMKKAL

-126 GFPKQG
+126 GFPKQD

-139 MASESVADNYNHFL
+139 MASESVAENYNHFL

-257 SEIQRA
+257 SEIQGA
-263 GRDDAA
+263 GRDDAS

-274 QQQRSRSASGQ
+274 QHQRSRSTPGQ

-322 DREDRSPDP
+322 DREDRSPDA

-338 DPADRGHHGADAPP
+338 ASADRGHHGADATP

-373 TEEHPNTEVAP
+373 TEEQPNTEVAP

-396 GSFSVPAEQPTRHF
+396 GSFSVPAVQPTRHF
-410 TDAEVRRN
+410 TDTEVRRN
-418 YEYILTSTNLYPSEL
+418 YEYILTSTNLYPPEL

-472 LLYRTRLHGEDGI
+472 LLYRTWLHGEDGI

-552 DYVLDS
+552 DYVLDA

-569 PVKPPAIVQ
+569 PVKPQAIVQ

-591 SVPDENPHAIV
+591 SVPGENPPVVV
-602 EAPETALP
+602 EAPETARP
-610 TDTAEQPAPPPV
+610 TDTAEQPTPPPV

-628 HKNLRRFQEL
+628 HKNFRRFQEL

-722 HEKKINGFN
+722 YEKAINGFN
-731 KFFATW
+731 SFFATW

-757 EEVDVDLRPAAEAV
+757 KEVDVDLRPAAEAV

-791 EDLLVERVMQKG
+791 EDLLVERVMQRG

-823 SEFTAFLKKLYGYE
+823 SEFTTFLKKLYGYE

-853 EGVTIEWQDKQGET
+853 EGVTIEWQDEQGET
-867 QETKLSWARAAGVV
+867 QKTKLSWARAAGVV
-881 QRLVDEGRYLET
+881 QRLVDEGHYLET

-970 TKEIIDDYETRMAPW
+970 TKEIIDNYETRMAPW

-1161 VMGEA
+1161 VMDEA
-1166 TRTDLAP
+1166 TPTDLAP
-1173 LREPPAAPQVAA
+1173 LREPPAAPQVAT

-1323 QFQESKLFGV
+1323 QFQGSKLFGV

-1409 IIAFITSKGIMDR
+1409 IIAFIASKGIMDR

-1439 AIRLPNTAFK
+1439 TIRLPNTAFK

-1464 KRAHPIELDRTN
+1464 KRTQPIELDRAN

-1551 EEIEADEP
+1551 EEIVADEP
-1559 EESNAEYEDAPAGTK
+1559 EESNTEYEDAPAGTK

-1628 PLDLQKAQD
+1628 PVDLQKVQD

-1654 TKGNI
+1654 SKGNI

-1727 FLTGKEPEELVRE
+1727 FLTGKAPQELVQE

-1818 PIEYY
+1818 PIEHY

-1838 VIEGGDNRHRIDIE
+1838 VIEGGDNRHRIEIE

-1859 WRVTNKSAEPD
+1859 WRVTNKNAEPD

-1916 YVINAQETMIARAKQ
+1916 YVVNAQETMIARAKQ

-1943 KEPERRDTLLRIYN
+1943 KEPERRDRLLRIYN
-1957 DTFNTVRPREF
+1957 ETFNTVRPREF

-2161 GVDMMFVD
+2161 GVDMMMVD

-2207 QEVNN
+2207 QETNQ
-2212 GRGVIFATGTPISNS
+2212 GRGVVFATGTPISNS
-2227 LSEMFVMQRYLQ
+2227 ISELFVMQRYLQ

-2254 AAHFG
+2254 IAHFA
-2259 KRTSALEIK
+2259 KRTSVLELK

-2279 FAKFYNMPEL
+2279 FVRFYNLPEL

-2295 VADIKTSD
+2295 VADIKTAD

-2311 SVHGGKAEIITTE
+2311 AVRTGKAEIVSVE
-2324 TTPAQKAIMA
+2324 ATPAQQAIMA
-2334 EFILRADAI
+2334 DFILRAEAS
-2343 RAGRVKPEEDNML
+2343 RTGRVKPEEDNML
-2356 KLTSEARMMAIDPRL
+2356 KLTGEARLMAIDPRL
-2371 VDPNAENDPESKL
+2371 IQPDADGTGSKL
-2384 NVCIN
+2384 NVCI
-2389 EVYSLWVDTKE
+2389 EDVYQIWKE
-2400 QKSVQLIFCDVG
+2400 TADNASTQLIFCDVG
-2412 TPKPGRFNVYDEIKR
+2412 TPKAGKFNVYDEIR
-2427 VLVEKGVPES
+2427 NVLLAKGVPES
-2437 EIAFAHDAATEAQR
+2437 EIAFVHDAATEAQR
-2451 QSLFELTRKGDI
+2451 QDLFERTRQGKV
-2463 RILVG
+2463 RILIG
-2468 STGKLGTGVNVQD
+2468 STSKLGTGVNVQN
-2481 KVIAINHLDCP
+2481 KVISIDHLDCP
-2492 WKPSDITQRNGR
+2492 WNPSDITQRNGR

-2510 ENPEVIVKQ
+2510 ENPEIMIKQ
-2519 FVTKGTFD
+2519 FVAKGTFD

-2544 MTGRSLARSCEDVD
+2544 LTGKHIARSCEDVD

-2572 DNPML
+2572 DNPMV

-2602 SLERKV
+2602 SLERKIS
-2608 NTTYPSRIQQY
+2608 TIFPG
-2619 QRQIEQISQDA
+2619 QIKRYEKEIGQISEDIK
-2630 ALLEQSRGGN
+2630 LLNQSAGSD
-2640 FSIVLDGKRYT
+2640 FSIVLNGKRYT
-2651 ERPEAGEALALLYRR
+2651 ERSEAGEAFGLLYRT
-2666 ISEGR
+2666 IKEGA
-2671 KKDDY
+2671 KDDSEE
-2676 DFEIGTYRG
+2676 FEIGAYRS
-2685 FRLYLSFDPFS
+2685 FPLYLSVGYIS
-2696 AGLVLRGSSRYNTDI
+2696 RLVLKYNHHYATEV
-2711 GSSGQGA
+2711 GTSALGA
-2718 ITRIENLAERIPSY
+2718 ITRIENLAERIPGY
-2732 LTYAQRDLEEVQKQ
+2732 LKEVQRELEETKKQ
-2746 LEAARQQMGQPF
+2746 LEVAQQQVGQPF
-2758 IYEEELSEKVATL
+2758 IYEDELSEKAAQL
-2771 TEINTKLE
+2771 SEINTKLE
-2779 FESLQGQES
+2779 FESLQES
-2788 EVVLDEDGERSDC
+2788 EVILDEDGERSDS
-2801 KKAQSAD
+2801 KENQSVD
-2808 CVLPGAG
+2808 CVLPSAG

>member
-60 KQWAAIGRNLIPRAK
+60 KQWATIGRNLIPRAK

-104 PTDWQLSDEMKEAL
+104 PTDWQLSDEMKKAL

-126 GFPKQG
+126 GFPKQD
-132 FSQALYA
+132 FPQALYA
-139 MASESVADNYNHFL
+139 MASESVAENYNHFL

-236 ERNIKIINR
+236 ERNIKIIDR
-245 ERMAQHEQTEYQ
+245 ERMAQHEQAEYQ
-257 SEIQRA
+257 SEIQGA
-263 GRDDAA
+263 GRDDAS

-274 QQQRSRSASGQ
+274 QQQRSRSTSGQ

-338 DPADRGHHGADAPP
+338 DPADRGHHGADATP

-498 NGLAFLLDAMIEDGD
+498 NGLAFLLDAMIEDSD

-628 HKNLRRFQEL
+628 HKNFRRFQEL

-715 ADPDDPA
+715 ADPDVPA

-749 RASMMVND
+749 RASMMAND
-757 EEVDVDLRPAAEAV
+757 EEVDVDLRPDAEAV

-791 EDLLVERVMQKG
+791 EDRLVERVMQKG
-803 PLTAGKKEQIY
+803 PLTTGKKEQIY

-893 PVVSLPEPETDEPLE
+893 PVVSQTEQQDEVQPFSDQ
-908 GETEPY
+908 Y
-914 DYSFEYGLLGR
+914 RLLDR
-925 LKADCEYFLSEGHQH
+925 LCADCEYFLGAGQRA
-940 EKHLWAGSI
+940 EKHLWAGSVD
-949 HAQIA
+949 AQIE
-954 KMRELYDLLP
+954 KMRELYAQLP
-964 EKPEGI
+964 EKPDWI
-970 TKEIIDDYETRMAPW
+970 SLDVINAYARRMAAP
-985 EHDEAEET
+985 EPVENTAEASPEET

-1166 TRTDLAP
+1166 TRTDLVP

-1235 YVGWGGLANAFSSTA
+1235 YVGWGGLANVFSSTA

-1299 EGGPDRKILDPG
+1299 EGGSDRKILDPG

-1409 IIAFITSKGIMDR
+1409 IISFITSKGIMDR

-1464 KRAHPIELDRTN
+1464 KRERPIELDRMN

-1527 DFDLNQHLTQA
+1527 DFDLNQHLAQA

-1957 DTFNTVRPREF
+1957 ETFNTVRPREF

-2161 GVDMMFVD
+2161 GVDMMMVD

-2207 QEVNN
+2207 QETNQ
-2212 GRGVIFATGTPISNS
+2212 GRGVVFATGTPISNS
-2227 LSEMFVMQRYLQ
+2227 ISELFVMQRYLQ

-2254 AAHFG
+2254 IAHFA
-2259 KRTSALEIK
+2259 KRTSVLELK

-2279 FAKFYNMPEL
+2279 FVRFYNLPEL

-2295 VADIKTSD
+2295 VADIKTAD

-2311 SVHGGKAEIITTE
+2311 AVRTGKAEIVSVE
-2324 TTPAQKAIMA
+2324 ATPAQQAIMA
-2334 EFILRADAI
+2334 DFIMRAEAI
-2343 RAGRVKPEEDNML
+2343 RTGRVKPEEDNML
-2356 KLTSEARMMAIDPRL
+2356 KLTGEARLMAIDPRL
-2371 VDPNAENDPESKL
+2371 IRPDADGTGSKL
-2384 NVCIN
+2384 SVCI
-2389 EVYSLWVDTKE
+2389 EDVYQVWKDTAA
-2400 QKSVQLIFCDVG
+2400 SASTQLVFCDVG
-2412 TPKPGRFNVYDEIKR
+2412 TPKAGKFNVYNEIR
-2427 VLVEKGVPES
+2427 NVLLAKGVPES
-2437 EIAFAHDAATEAQR
+2437 EIAFVHDATSEAQR
-2451 QSLFELTRKGDI
+2451 QELFERTRQGKV
-2463 RILVG
+2463 RILIG
-2468 STGKLGTGVNVQD
+2468 STSKLGTGVNVQN
-2481 KVIAINHLDCP
+2481 KVISIDHLDCP

-2510 ENPEVIVKQ
+2510 ENPEIMIKQ
-2519 FVTKGTFD
+2519 FVAKGTFD

-2544 MTGRSLARSCEDVD
+2544 LTGKHIARSCEDVD

-2572 DNPML
+2572 DNPMV

-2602 SLERKV
+2602 SLERKIS
-2608 NTTYPSRIQQY
+2608 TIYPG
-2619 QRQIEQISQDA
+2619 QIKRYEKEINQIGEDIK
-2630 ALLEQSRGGN
+2630 LLNQSAGSD

-2651 ERPEAGEALALLYRR
+2651 ERSEAGEAFGLLYRM
-2666 ISEGR
+2666 IKEGA
-2671 KKDDY
+2671 KDDSEE
-2676 DFEIGTYRG
+2676 FEIGAYRS
-2685 FRLYLSFDPFS
+2685 FPLYLSVGYVS
-2696 AGLVLRGSSRYNTDI
+2696 RLVLRYNHHYTTEV
-2711 GSSGQGA
+2711 GTSALGA
-2718 ITRIENLAERIPSY
+2718 ITRIEHLAERIPGY
-2732 LTYAQRDLEEVQKQ
+2732 LKEAQRELEEVQKQ
-2746 LEAARQQMGQPF
+2746 LAVAQQQVGQPF
-2758 IYEEELSEKVATL
+2758 VYEDELSEKVAQL

-2779 FESLQGQES
+2779 FESLQES
-2788 EVVLDEDGERSDC
+2788 EVILDENGQRSDGEEDWDSERVPSC
-2801 KKAQSAD
+2801 ASAE
-2808 CVLPGAG
+2808 V
-2815 AEL
+2815 

>member
-139 MASESVADNYNHFL
+139 LASESVADNYNHFL

-269 RSANL
+269 RFANL

-373 TEEHPNTEVAP
+373 TEKHPNTEVAP

-628 HKNLRRFQEL
+628 HKNFRRFQEL

-814 EFAQTHPTG
+814 EFAQTHPIG

-893 PVVSLPEPETDEPLE
+893 PVVSQTEQQDEVQPFSDQ
-908 GETEPY
+908 Y
-914 DYSFEYGLLGR
+914 RLLDR
-925 LKADCEYFLSEGHQH
+925 LCADCEYFLGAGQRA
-940 EKHLWAGSI
+940 EKHLWAGSVD
-949 HAQIA
+949 AQIE
-954 KMRELYDLLP
+954 KMRELYAQLP
-964 EKPEGI
+964 EKPDWI
-970 TKEIIDDYETRMAPW
+970 SLDVINAYARRMAAP
-985 EHDEAEET
+985 EPVENTAEASPEET

-1117 SPQEAADMDDLEDTQ
+1117 SPQEAADMDALEDTQ

-1146 AFVRMGDGTAAEAPA
+1146 AFVRMGDDTAAEAPA

-1173 LREPPAAPQVAA
+1173 LREPPAPPQVAA

-1323 QFQESKLFGV
+1323 QFQGSKLFGV

-1522 CVAPE
+1522 CIAPE

-1559 EESNAEYEDAPAGTK
+1559 EESNAEYEDAPDGTK

-1785 PELFARNVEALE
+1785 PELFTRNVEALE

-2112 ENAIHE
+2112 ENAIYE

-2161 GVDMMFVD
+2161 GVDMMMVD

-2207 QEVNN
+2207 QETNQ
-2212 GRGVIFATGTPISNS
+2212 GRGVVFATGTPISNS
-2227 LSEMFVMQRYLQ
+2227 ISELFVMQRYLQ

-2254 AAHFG
+2254 IAHFA
-2259 KRTSALEIK
+2259 KRTSVLELK

-2279 FAKFYNMPEL
+2279 FVRFYNLPEL

-2295 VADIKTSD
+2295 VADIKTAD

-2311 SVHGGKAEIITTE
+2311 AVRTGKAEIVSVE
-2324 TTPAQKAIMA
+2324 ATPAQQAIMA
-2334 EFILRADAI
+2334 DFIMRAEAI
-2343 RAGRVKPEEDNML
+2343 RTGRVKPEEDNML
-2356 KLTSEARMMAIDPRL
+2356 KLTGEARLMAIDPRL
-2371 VDPNAENDPESKL
+2371 IRPDADGTGSKL
-2384 NVCIN
+2384 SVCI
-2389 EVYSLWVDTKE
+2389 EDVYQVWKDTAA
-2400 QKSVQLIFCDVG
+2400 SASTQLVFCDVG
-2412 TPKPGRFNVYDEIKR
+2412 TPKAGKFNVYNEIR
-2427 VLVEKGVPES
+2427 NVLLAKGVPES
-2437 EIAFAHDAATEAQR
+2437 EIAFVHDATSEAQR
-2451 QSLFELTRKGDI
+2451 QELFERTRQGKV
-2463 RILVG
+2463 RILIG
-2468 STGKLGTGVNVQD
+2468 STSKLGTGVNVQN
-2481 KVIAINHLDCP
+2481 KVISIDHLDCP

-2510 ENPEVIVKQ
+2510 ENPEIMIKQ
-2519 FVTKGTFD
+2519 FVAKGTFD

-2544 MTGRSLARSCEDVD
+2544 LTGKHIARSCEDVD

-2572 DNPML
+2572 DNPMV

-2602 SLERKV
+2602 SLERKIS
-2608 NTTYPSRIQQY
+2608 TIYPG
-2619 QRQIEQISQDA
+2619 QIKRYEKEIDQIGEDIK
-2630 ALLEQSRGGN
+2630 LLNQSAGSD

-2651 ERPEAGEALALLYRR
+2651 ERSEAGEAFGLLYRM
-2666 ISEGR
+2666 IKEGA
-2671 KKDDY
+2671 KDDSEE
-2676 DFEIGTYRG
+2676 FEIGAYRS
-2685 FRLYLSFDPFS
+2685 FPLYLSVGYVS
-2696 AGLVLRGSSRYNTDI
+2696 RLVLRYNHHYTTEV
-2711 GSSGQGA
+2711 GTSALGA
-2718 ITRIENLAERIPSY
+2718 ITRIEHLAERIPGY
-2732 LTYAQRDLEEVQKQ
+2732 LKEAQRELEEVQKQ
-2746 LEAARQQMGQPF
+2746 LAVAQQQVGQPF
-2758 IYEEELSEKVATL
+2758 IYEDELSEKVAQL

-2779 FESLQGQES
+2779 FESLQES
-2788 EVVLDEDGERSDC
+2788 EVILDENGQRSDGEEDWDSERVPSC
-2801 KKAQSAD
+2801 ASAE
-2808 CVLPGAG
+2808 V
-2815 AEL
+2815 

>member
-1 MRNDERLRTIYEV
+1 MRNDERLQTIYEV

-49 QDEDVSILATR
+49 QNGDVSILATR
-60 KQWAAIGRNLIPRAK
+60 KQWAGIGRNLIPRAK
-75 GVAVCVYRNAKLTL
+75 GIAVCVYQNAKLTL

-118 TERLSYAH
+118 NERLSYAH
-126 GFPKQG
+126 GFSRQD
-132 FSQALYA
+132 FSQLLYA
-139 MASESVADNYNHFL
+139 MAGEAVADHYPHLL
-153 QELKQETKGHLFTE
+153 QKLKQEAEGHLFTE
-167 IPAGGFEA
+167 IPEGGFEA

-181 TDSISYFIGK
+181 TDSVSYFIGK

-203 DGMATVSHFNT
+203 DGMMTVSHFNT

-245 ERMAQHEQTEYQ
+245 ERMVQHEQTEHQ
-257 SEIQRA
+257 PDIQRT
-263 GRDDAA
+263 GRDVAP

-274 QQQRSRSASGQ
+274 QQQRSGSAAGQ
-285 VRPDGPGIPQRES
+285 IRQDGTGVSQRELS
-298 PGAIYDFENGWQS
+298 GAIYNFENGWQP

-316 PGTGRG
+316 PGTGRSG
-322 DREDRSPDP
+322 GEDRSHDT
-331 ANAPAGA
+331 ADAPAGA
-338 DPADRGHHGADAPP
+338 DATDRGYFGTDTPS
-352 EQSETD
+352 EQPETD
-358 GGGNRTPERSPDSPL
+358 GGGNRTPEHSSDPPL
-373 TEEHPNTEVAP
+373 IEKHPNTDTILNTT
-384 SAAPV
+384 SV
-389 GEPSEKD
+389 GEPSKKD
-396 GSFSVPAEQPTRHF
+396 GSFSVSEKVADEEEPSTQIEEKSDLTKDHDTPDKADVLDSSQLQMAIGEKDFDYVRDSIAYEAGELKEEPTKPPSIEHRVNEKYQLLSRMKA
-410 TDAEVRRN
+410 DC
-418 YEYILTSTNLYPSEL
+418 EYY
-433 HSAVRSVLSEPPLNP
+433 LSEGHDLEKHLWAGSVAAQIEKMREVYSALPYEPEWLT
-448 DWSDKGRQIAA
+448 KGDI
-459 LFTPY
+459 
-464 GDREYQGD
+464 DRYEEQMTA
-472 LLYRTRLHGEDGI
+472 R
-485 SFFFDEGYTYIPW
+485 
-498 NGLAFLLDAMIEDGD
+498 LDARRSKPENHIESSPQVSFSADPEEITDGEV
-513 YPNPVVEEQPDPI
+513 PPTQMEEEPDPV

-538 GGPHR
+538 NGV
-543 QMTIGEADF
+543 QETDTEESNF
-552 DYVLDS
+552 DYVQDEKKDVTVGTQAIITEIKDIPKFNEVDS
-558 VAYEAGETVVE
+558 FIPE
-569 PVKPPAIVQ
+569 PVSDGKRYAVVDNEIV
-578 MENDTPAAGDEPA
+578 PLSDETTKQNPA
-591 SVPDENPHAIV
+591 SLSANHQ
-602 EAPETALP
+602 TKK
-610 TDTAEQPAPPPV
+610 DTNGHRAF
-622 KGNTTA
+622 
-628 HKNLRRFQEL
+628 LCFQKL

-669 HYCME
+669 NYCME

-687 YMDFQIDKEAG
+687 YMDFQIDKEAE
-698 TLRAFS
+698 TIRAFS

-715 ADPDDPA
+715 ADPADPT
-722 HEKKINGFN
+722 HERKIKGFN
-731 KFFATW
+731 MFFSTW

-749 RASMMVND
+749 KASMLVND
-757 EEVDVDLRPAAEAV
+757 EEIEIDLKATEASEPAAKTEWI
-771 PVVEEEQ
+771 EKST
-778 PEQLSL
+778 EQLSL
-784 LSLEKST
+784 LSTSENQHEEQIIEYVL
-791 EDLLVERVMQKG
+791 QKG
-803 PLTAGKKEQIY
+803 PSMAEKKVEIY
-814 EFAQTHPTG
+814 EFAKTNPTR
-823 SEFTAFLKKLYGYE
+823 SAFTVYLKRQYGIE
-837 GFSGDEMGVK
+837 GFSDREHGLHLAAFDSDGVELTWEDESGLSHK
-847 YAMFNS
+847 
-853 EGVTIEWQDKQGET
+853 
-867 QETKLSWARAAGVV
+867 TKLSWANTAGIVR
-881 QRLVDEGRYLET
+881 RLINEGRYFETNESQQPESNHLE
-893 PVVSLPEPETDEPLE
+893 PQPASRSEEPQKEPE
-908 GETEPY
+908 
-914 DYSFEYGLLGR
+914 
-925 LKADCEYFLSEGHQH
+925 
-940 EKHLWAGSI
+940 SI
-949 HAQIA
+949 
-954 KMRELYDLLP
+954 D
-964 EKPEGI
+964 
-970 TKEIIDDYETRMAPW
+970 
-985 EHDEAEET
+985 
-993 QILDEA
+993 ILDEA
-999 LDAHH
+999 LDTHN

-1009 LMQAVRGELTVGTI
+1009 LMQAVQGELTIGTI
-1023 RYSIFEGRPHISMI
+1023 QYSIFEGRPHIAMI

-1053 RYLQGQ
+1053 RYLQDQ

-1073 GSALYQAVVDE
+1073 GSALYQAVVAE

-1090 LRVQN
+1090 FQVQN
-1095 DLEDITREFDAYVR
+1095 DLEKITQEYDTYVR
-1109 RLDGGAIL
+1109 RMDGGAML
-1117 SPQEAADMDDLEDTQ
+1117 SPKEAADMDDLENTQ
-1132 YRLEKELEELRPIR
+1132 YQLEKELEELRPIR
-1146 AFVRMGDGTAAEAPA
+1146 AFVRMDDNAATEASA
-1161 VMGEA
+1161 VMDE
-1166 TRTDLAP
+1166 TSHSDLIP
-1173 LREPPAAPQVAA
+1173 LREPPVVPQAAN
-1185 HNFRFSEDYDLYP
+1185 NFHFSEDYDLYP

-1207 NVMAIKLLK
+1207 NVTAIKLLK
-1216 QIELEKRTA
+1216 QLELEKRTA
-1225 TPEEQIILAR
+1225 TQEEQIVLAR

-1250 SGWENEYQELKS
+1250 AGWENEYQELKS

-1323 QFQESKLFGV
+1323 QFQGSKLFGV

-1371 GNIPFNSVKIY
+1371 GNIPFNSIKIY

-1422 KDESLREYIARR
+1422 KDESLREYIERR

-1449 ALAGTDVTADVVFLK
+1449 ALAGTEVTADVVFLK
-1464 KRAHPIELDRTN
+1464 KRAVPIQFNRANT
-1476 LPSWI
+1476 PSWLQ
-1481 ETDLDRS
+1481 TDMVRG
-1488 KWIAYNRYFKDNPE
+1488 KWISYNRYFIDNPE

-1509 SSRNMYGNEDGTA
+1509 SNRNMYGNEDGTA
-1522 CVAPE
+1522 CVIP
-1527 DFDLNQHLTQA
+1527 DGFDLNQHLSQA
-1538 VDSLYA
+1538 VDLLYA
-1544 RFTAEPD
+1544 QFTAEPD

-1559 EESNAEYEDAPAGTK
+1559 EKSETEYEDAPDGTK
-1574 NFTYVVRN
+1574 NYTFVVRN

-1596 PYTGMKAERIKG
+1596 SYTGMKAERIKG
-1608 LCEIRTALLEV
+1608 LCAIRTALLEV

-1628 PLDLQKAQD
+1628 PIDLQKAQD

-1654 TKGNI
+1654 SKGNLI
-1659 LAFSDD
+1659 AFSDD

-1703 ADTAEDALQI
+1703 ADNAEDALQI

-1727 FLTGKEPEELVRE
+1727 FLTGKEPEELIHE
-1740 LDTRIYLNPQKYYGN
+1740 LDKHIYLNPQKYYGN

-1823 RQFMYETFQTSGYEK
+1823 RQFMYETFQTSGYKK
-1838 VIEGGDNRHRIDIE
+1838 VIEGGNNQHRIDIE

-1859 WRVTNKSAEPD
+1859 WRVTNKNAELD
-1870 SVMVNQTFGTKRKN
+1870 SVTVNQTFGTDRKN

-1899 VRDRQEYINEKG
+1899 VRDRQEYINDKG
-1911 NKSVK
+1911 NKAVR
-1916 YVINAQETMIARAKQ
+1916 YVINPQDTMIARAKQ

-1943 KEPERRDTLLRIYN
+1943 KEPERRDALLRIYN
-1957 DTFNTVRPREF
+1957 ETFNTVRPREF

-2018 GMYLKNLGAIHKAVF
+2018 GMYMKNLGAIHKAVF

-2058 STAEDFTPKNRNRYI
+2058 STVEDFTPKNRNRYI

-2107 QINDI
+2107 QINEI
-2112 ENAIHE
+2112 ENAINA

-2137 NLDERLKKLSAEEKK
+2137 NLDERLKKLSAEDKK

-2161 GVDMMFVD
+2161 GVDMMMVD

-2207 QEVNN
+2207 QETNQ
-2212 GRGVIFATGTPISNS
+2212 GRGVVFATGTPISNS
-2227 LSEMFVMQRYLQ
+2227 ISELFVMQRYLQ

-2254 AAHFG
+2254 IAHFA
-2259 KRTSALEIK
+2259 KRTSVLELK

-2279 FAKFYNMPEL
+2279 FVRFYNLPEL

-2295 VADIKTSD
+2295 VADIKTAD

-2311 SVHGGKAEIITTE
+2311 AIRGGKAEIISVDA
-2324 TTPAQKAIMA
+2324 TPAQQAIMA
-2334 EFILRADAI
+2334 DFILRAEAI
-2343 RAGRVKPEEDNML
+2343 RTGSVTPEEDNML

-2371 VDPNAENDPESKL
+2371 IRPDADGTGSKL
-2384 NVCIN
+2384 NVCI
-2389 EVYSLWVDTKE
+2389 EDIYQVWSETTAAA
-2400 QKSVQLIFCDVG
+2400 STQLVFCDVG
-2412 TPKPGRFNVYDEIKR
+2412 TPKAGKFNVYDEIKN
-2427 VLVEKGVPES
+2427 VLLTKGVPES
-2437 EIAFAHDAATEAQR
+2437 EIAFVHDATTEAQR
-2451 QSLFELTRKGDI
+2451 QDLFERTRQGKV
-2463 RILVG
+2463 RILIG
-2468 STGKLGTGVNVQD
+2468 STSKLGTGVNAQN
-2481 KVIAINHLDCP
+2481 KVISIDHLDCP

-2510 ENPEVIVKQ
+2510 ENPEIMIKQ
-2519 FVTKGTFD
+2519 FVSKGTFD
-2527 AYLWQIQ
+2527 AYLWV
-2534 EQKLRYITQI
+2534 RH
-2544 MTGRSLARSCEDVD
+2544 
-2558 ETVLSAAQFKAAAT
+2558 
-2572 DNPML
+2572 
-2577 AQKMELENRVTEL
+2577 
-2590 KILRGAWSNEQL
+2590 
-2602 SLERKV
+2602 
-2608 NTTYPSRIQQY
+2608 
-2619 QRQIEQISQDA
+2619 
-2630 ALLEQSRGGN
+2630 
-2640 FSIVLDGKRYT
+2640 
-2651 ERPEAGEALALLYRR
+2651 
-2666 ISEGR
+2666 
-2671 KKDDY
+2671 
-2676 DFEIGTYRG
+2676 
-2685 FRLYLSFDPFS
+2685 
-2696 AGLVLRGSSRYNTDI
+2696 
-2711 GSSGQGA
+2711 
-2718 ITRIENLAERIPSY
+2718 
-2732 LTYAQRDLEEVQKQ
+2732 EV
-2746 LEAARQQMGQPF
+2746 A
-2758 IYEEELSEKVATL
+2758 
-2771 TEINTKLE
+2771 
-2779 FESLQGQES
+2779 
-2788 EVVLDEDGERSDC
+2788 
-2801 KKAQSAD
+2801 
-2808 CVLPGAG
+2808 
-2815 AEL
+2815 

>member
-139 MASESVADNYNHFL
+139 LASESVADNYNHFL

-373 TEEHPNTEVAP
+373 TEEHPNTEAAP

-498 NGLAFLLDAMIEDGD
+498 NGLAFLLDAMIEDSD

-610 TDTAEQPAPPPV
+610 TDTAEHPAPPPV

-628 HKNLRRFQEL
+628 HTNFRRFQEL

-893 PVVSLPEPETDEPLE
+893 PVVSQ
-908 GETEPY
+908 TEQQNEVQPFSDQY
-914 DYSFEYGLLGR
+914 RLLDR
-925 LKADCEYFLSEGHQH
+925 LCADCEYFLGAGQRA
-940 EKHLWAGSI
+940 EKHLWAGSVD
-949 HAQIA
+949 AQIE
-954 KMRELYDLLP
+954 KMRELYAQLP
-964 EKPEGI
+964 EKPDWI
-970 TKEIIDDYETRMAPW
+970 SLDVINAYARRMAAP
-985 EHDEAEET
+985 EPVENTAEASPEET

-1146 AFVRMGDGTAAEAPA
+1146 AFVRMGDGTAAEVPA

-1225 TPEEQIILAR
+1225 TPEEQIILAC

-1654 TKGNI
+1654 SKGNI

-1859 WRVTNKSAEPD
+1859 WRVTNKNAEPD

-1884 AYEIFEDCLNMQSTT
+1884 AYEIFEDCLNMQSST
-1899 VRDRQEYINEKG
+1899 VRDRQEYINENG

-1943 KEPERRDTLLRIYN
+1943 KEPERRDTLLRIY
-1957 DTFNTVRPREF
+1957 DETFNTVRPREF

-2112 ENAIHE
+2112 ENAIYE

-2152 DDLLTFEQL
+2152 DNLLTFEQL
-2161 GVDMMFVD
+2161 GVDMMMVD

-2207 QEVNN
+2207 QETNQ
-2212 GRGVIFATGTPISNS
+2212 GRGVVFATGTPISNS
-2227 LSEMFVMQRYLQ
+2227 ISELFVMQRYLQ

-2254 AAHFG
+2254 IAHFA
-2259 KRTSALEIK
+2259 KRTSVLELK

-2279 FAKFYNMPEL
+2279 FVRFYNLPEL

-2295 VADIKTSD
+2295 VADIKTAD

-2311 SVHGGKAEIITTE
+2311 AVRTGKAEIVSVE
-2324 TTPAQKAIMA
+2324 ATPAQQAIMA
-2334 EFILRADAI
+2334 DFIMRAEAI
-2343 RAGRVKPEEDNML
+2343 RTGRVKPEEDNML
-2356 KLTSEARMMAIDPRL
+2356 KLTGEARLMAIDPRL
-2371 VDPNAENDPESKL
+2371 IRPDADGTGSKL
-2384 NVCIN
+2384 SVCI
-2389 EVYSLWVDTKE
+2389 EDVYQVWKDTAA
-2400 QKSVQLIFCDVG
+2400 SASTQLVFCDVG
-2412 TPKPGRFNVYDEIKR
+2412 TPKAGKFNVYNEIR
-2427 VLVEKGVPES
+2427 NVLLAKGVPES
-2437 EIAFAHDAATEAQR
+2437 EIAFVHDATSEAQR
-2451 QSLFELTRKGDI
+2451 QELFERTRQGKV
-2463 RILVG
+2463 RILIG
-2468 STGKLGTGVNVQD
+2468 STSKLGTGVNVQN
-2481 KVIAINHLDCP
+2481 KVISIDHLDCP

-2510 ENPEVIVKQ
+2510 ENPEIMIKQ
-2519 FVTKGTFD
+2519 FVAKGTFD

-2544 MTGRSLARSCEDVD
+2544 LTGKHIARSCEDVD

-2572 DNPML
+2572 DNPMV

-2602 SLERKV
+2602 SLERKIS
-2608 NTTYPSRIQQY
+2608 TIYPG
-2619 QRQIEQISQDA
+2619 QIKRYEKEIDQIGEDIK
-2630 ALLEQSRGGN
+2630 LLNQSAGSD

-2651 ERPEAGEALALLYRR
+2651 ERSEAGEAFGLLYRM
-2666 ISEGR
+2666 IKEGA
-2671 KKDDY
+2671 KDDSEE
-2676 DFEIGTYRG
+2676 FEIGAYRS
-2685 FRLYLSFDPFS
+2685 FPLYLSVGYVS
-2696 AGLVLRGSSRYNTDI
+2696 RLVLRYNHHYTTEV
-2711 GSSGQGA
+2711 GTSALGA
-2718 ITRIENLAERIPSY
+2718 ITRIEHLAERIPGY
-2732 LTYAQRDLEEVQKQ
+2732 LKEAQRELEEVQKQ
-2746 LEAARQQMGQPF
+2746 LAVAQQQVGQPF
-2758 IYEEELSEKVATL
+2758 IYEDELSEKVAQL

-2779 FESLQGQES
+2779 FESLQES
-2788 EVVLDEDGERSDC
+2788 EVILDENGQRSDGEEDWDSERVPSC
-2801 KKAQSAD
+2801 ASAE
-2808 CVLPGAG
+2808 V
-2815 AEL
+2815 

>member
-14 MAPYIVRNEH
+14 MAPYIVRSER
-24 NWRDYLAFASQF
+24 NWRDYLAFASRF
-36 HKHSFDNILLVYA
+36 HKQSFDNILLVYA
-49 QDEDVSILATR
+49 QDEDVTILASK
-60 KQWAAIGRNLIPRAK
+60 KQWASVGRNLISRPK
-75 GVAVCVYRNAKLTL
+75 GIAVCVYSNARLTL
-89 DYLFDVSQTTGKEIH
+89 DYLFDISQTVGREIH
-104 PTDWQLSDEMKEAL
+104 PTNWRLSDEMQKAL
-118 TERLSYAH
+118 GERLTFSH
-126 GFPKQG
+126 GF
-132 FSQALYA
+132 QAQPFPDLLYA
-139 MASESVADNYNHFL
+139 LARESVNDNYEHYL
-153 QELKQETKGHLFTE
+153 QGLRQETKNHLFEE

-181 TDSISYFIGK
+181 TDSVSYFIGK
-191 KCHLPDEEIQLS
+191 KCHLPDDAIRTS
-203 DGMATVSHFNT
+203 DGMATVNHFNT
-214 LPLVAH
+214 VPLVAH
-220 LGTAVTALSKG
+220 LGMAVTSISKAV
-231 ILLEV
+231 LLEM
-236 ERNIKIINR
+236 ERNIRIINR
-245 ERMAQHEQTEYQ
+245 ERKVQYEQAEHQ
-257 SEIQRA
+257 SELQRT
-263 GRDDAA
+263 GRDASP
-269 RSANL
+269 RPANL
-274 QQQRSRSASGQ
+274 QQQRGGQ
-285 VRPDGPGIPQRES
+285 APGPVRADGAGISQGQPA
-298 PGAIYDFENGWQS
+298 GAIYDFENGWQS
-311 DGDHA
+311 DGDYA

-322 DREDRSPDP
+322 YREDRVPDP
-331 ANAPAGA
+331 ADASAGPDA
-338 DPADRGHHGADAPP
+338 ADRGHSGADTPSERP
-352 EQSETD
+352 EAD
-358 GGGNRTPERSPDSPL
+358 GGGNGTPDHRANPPL
-373 TEEHPNTEVAP
+373 IEEQSHTEAPQGAEHE
-384 SAAPV
+384 
-389 GEPSEKD
+389 GEPPAQD
-396 GSFSVPAEQPTRHF
+396 GSLSASPKVEHHFSDE
-410 TDAEVRRN
+410 EVRRH
-418 YEYILTSTNLYPSEL
+418 YEHILTSTDLYPPEL
-433 HSAVRSVLSEPPLNP
+433 HQAVRAVLADGVADYNWTE
-448 DWSDKGRQIAA
+448 KGREICG
-459 LFTPY
+459 LFTAY
-464 GDREYQGD
+464 GDREFQGEV
-472 LLYRTRLHGEDGI
+472 LYRTKLRGEDGI
-485 SFFFDEGYTYIPW
+485 SFYFDDGYTYFPW
-498 NGLAFLLDAMIEDGD
+498 PSLANLLDALIETGV
-513 YPNPVVEEQPDPI
+513 YPDVAAEEEPDPI
-526 GDYNIPDEVDEM
+526 GDYNIPDEIEEM
-538 GGPHR
+538 GGVPQR
-543 QMTIGEADF
+543 EIGQADY
-552 DYVLDS
+552 DYVLGA
-558 VAYEAGETVVE
+558 VAYEAGETAEE
-569 PVKPPAIVQ
+569 PVRPQAVFTEIKGIPKADEIDSFVPEPVAGGQQVIVAGDQDNLIPPA
-578 MENDTPAAGDEPA
+578 EESP
-591 SVPDENPHAIV
+591 SPH
-602 EAPETALP
+602 ESR
-610 TDTAEQPAPPPV
+610 
-622 KGNTTA
+622 GNTTA
-628 HKNLRRFQEL
+628 HKNFRRFQKL

-645 QYEYLRL
+645 QYESLRL
-652 EAGEAYY
+652 EAGDAYD
-659 PLVIHHKYGS
+659 PLVIHHKYGA

-687 YMDFQIDKEAG
+687 YMDFLIDREAG

-704 YENSGIGVYNE
+704 YENSGIGVYQE
-715 ADPDDPA
+715 ADPADPTQ
-722 HEKKINGFN
+722 EKRIAGFGQ
-731 KFFATW
+731 FFATW
-737 LNNIRSQ
+737 LNNIASQ

-749 RASMMVND
+749 RATMLVND
-757 EEVDVDLRPAAEAV
+757 EEVDVELRPAPEAAPAAEA
-771 PVVEEEQ
+771 EE

-784 LSLEKST
+784 LASPPERSP
-791 EDLLVERVMQKG
+791 EDLLIERAMLRG
-803 PLTAGKKEQIY
+803 PLNTQKKERIY
-814 EFAQTHPTG
+814 EFALTHPTG
-823 SEFTAFLKKLYGYE
+823 SAFASFLKEMYGYE
-837 GFSGDEMGVK
+837 GFPDEAAGLDYVYSGTDSIELHWTDEH
-847 YAMFNS
+847 
-853 EGVTIEWQDKQGET
+853 GEKR
-867 QETKLSWARAAGVV
+867 ETKLSWPQVAGIV
-881 QRLVDEGRYLET
+881 QRLVDEGRYLEAPAVSQ
-893 PVVSLPEPETDEPLE
+893 PVQQDEAQPFS
-908 GETEPY
+908 GQY
-914 DYSFEYGLLGR
+914 RLLDR
-925 LKADCEYFLSEGHQH
+925 LRTDCEYFLGAGQRA
-940 EKHLWAGSI
+940 EKHLWAGSVD
-949 HAQIA
+949 AQIV
-954 KMRELYDLLP
+954 KMRELYAQLP
-964 EKPEGI
+964 EKPEWLS
-970 TKEIIDDYETRMAPW
+970 TEKIDEYARRMSALEPVAEPSAEPPEETR
-985 EHDEAEET
+985 
-993 QILDEA
+993 ILDEA
-999 LDAHH
+999 LDSHN

-1023 RYSIFEGRPHISMI
+1023 RYSIFEERPHINMI

-1065 VWGYLTED
+1065 EWGYLTED
-1073 GSALYQAVVDE
+1073 GSALYRAVVDE
-1084 QPNPDY
+1084 QPNPEY
-1090 LRVQN
+1090 QKVKT
-1095 DLEDITREFDAYVR
+1095 DLEDITRLYDGYVQR
-1109 RLDGGAIL
+1109 MDNGGIL
-1117 SPQEAADMDDLEDTQ
+1117 SPAEAADMDDLEDIQ
-1132 YRLEKELEELRPIR
+1132 YRLEKELDELRPAR
-1146 AFVRMGDGTAAEAPA
+1146 AFIRMED
-1161 VMGEA
+1161 
-1166 TRTDLAP
+1166 
-1173 LREPPAAPQVAA
+1173 EPPAQSEEKAA
-1185 HNFRFSEDYDLYP
+1185 SEPPANPRPEPSVPRNFRFSADYDLYP
-1198 SGAKTKYKN
+1198 GGAKTKYKN
-1207 NVMAIKLLK
+1207 NILAIKTLK
-1216 QIELEKRTA
+1216 QIEAEQRTA
-1225 TPEEQIILAR
+1225 TSEEQITLAR
-1235 YVGWGGLANAFSSTA
+1235 YVGWGGLANAFSDKA
-1250 SGWENEYQELKS
+1250 AGWESEYQELKA
-1262 LLTDVEYKAAMNSTI
+1262 LLTDEEYKAAMRSTI
-1277 TAYYTEPDLIRHI
+1277 TAYYTEPELIRYM

-1299 EGGPDRKILDPG
+1299 EGGPDRRILDPG

-1323 QFQESKLFGV
+1323 QYQGTKLYGV

-1342 AKQLYPDA
+1342 AKQLYPEA
-1350 DISIMGYEATKFEDN
+1350 DISVMGYEAVKFEDN

-1382 DRRYND
+1382 DRRYNE

-1409 IIAFITSKGIMDR
+1409 IIAFITSKGILDR

-1439 AIRLPNTAFK
+1439 AVRLPNTAFK
-1449 ALAGTDVTADVVFLK
+1449 MLAGTEVTADIVFLK
-1464 KRAHPIELDRTN
+1464 KRAVPMTLDRTN
-1476 LPSWI
+1476 TPSWVQ
-1481 ETDLDRS
+1481 TDLERG
-1488 KWIAYNRYFKDNPE
+1488 KWISYNRYFMDHPE
-1502 MLMGEMV
+1502 MLMGKME

-1522 CVAPE
+1522 CIAPE
-1527 DFDLNQHLTQA
+1527 GYDLYEHLSDA
-1538 VDSLYA
+1538 VESLYA
-1544 RFTAEPD
+1544 RFSAEPD
-1551 EEIEADEP
+1551 VEPIEEA
-1559 EESNAEYEDAPAGTK
+1559 EEEQPTDYEDAPEGTR
-1574 NFTYVVRN
+1574 NFTFVVKD
-1582 GEIFFCEKDKLIPQ
+1582 GEIYYCEKNKLIPQ
-1596 PYTGMKAERIKG
+1596 PYTGMKAARIKG

-1619 INIQSHEYD
+1619 ISIQSREYD
-1628 PLDLQKAQD
+1628 PLDLRKAQD
-1637 TLNQVY
+1637 KLNQVY
-1643 DRFVAK
+1643 DRFTAK

-1654 TKGNI
+1654 SKGNI

-1674 EDERKDKTGWDKS
+1674 EDERKDKSGWDKS
-1687 AIFTK
+1687 AIFHK
-1692 ATIRPFRQVNH
+1692 ATIRPFREVNH
-1703 ADTAEDALQI
+1703 ADTAEDALHI
-1713 CLNHKLRVDLPYMS
+1713 CLNRKLRVDLSYMS
-1727 FLTGKEPEELVRE
+1727 FLTGKGPHELVTE
-1740 LDTRIYLNPQKYYGN
+1740 LGDRIYLNPQKYYGN
-1755 PLEGW
+1755 PDEGW

-1779 QKAAEE
+1779 QKATEE

-1797 EVQPEP
+1797 AVQPEP
-1803 LTPADIEVNMGAIWV
+1803 LTPADIEVNLGAIWV
-1818 PIEYY
+1818 PVEYY
-1823 RQFMYETFQTSGYEK
+1823 RQFMYETFQTSGYSK
-1838 VIEGGDNRHRIDIE
+1838 VIDGGDNRYRIDIE
-1852 YFSYTTT
+1852 YFPYTTT
-1859 WRVTNKSAEPD
+1859 WRISNKNSESD
-1870 SVMVNQTFGTKRKN
+1870 SVTVNQTLGTSRKN
-1884 AYEIFEDCLNMQSTT
+1884 AYEILEDCLNMQSTT
-1899 VRDRQEYINEKG
+1899 VRDRQEYTNDRGDKA
-1911 NKSVK
+1911 VR
-1916 YVINAQETMIARAKQ
+1916 YVINPKETMIARAKQ
-1931 QQIQEAFASWVW
+1931 QQIQEAFASWIW
-1943 KEPERRDTLLRIYN
+1943 RDPERRDTLLKLYN
-1957 DTFNTVRPREF
+1957 DTFNTVRPREY
-1968 DGSHLVFPGMN
+1968 DGSHLVIPGMN
-1979 TEMKLRKHQLDFA
+1979 SEMKLRKHQLDFV

-2058 STAEDFTPKNRNRYI
+2058 STVEDFTPKNRNRYV

-2087 HSQFEKIPIST
+2087 HSQFEKIPISR
-2098 ERQIAMLER
+2098 ERQIMQLEQ
-2107 QINDI
+2107 QINEI
-2112 ENAIHE
+2112 EAAISEMKHE
-2118 IKSENGENWSV
+2118 KGENWSV
-2129 KQMVIFRK
+2129 KQMAIFRE
-2137 NLDERLKKLSAEEKK
+2137 NLETKLEKLSAEEKK

-2608 NTTYPSRIQQY
+2608 NTTYPNRIQQY

-2630 ALLEQSRGGN
+2630 ALLEESRDGN

-2779 FESLQGQES
+2779 FESLQEQES
-2788 EVVLDEDGERSDC
+2788 EVILDEDGERSDC

>member
-139 MASESVADNYNHFL
+139 LASESVADNYNHFL

-538 GGPHR
+538 GDPHR

-558 VAYEAGETVVE
+558 VAYEAGETIVE
-569 PVKPPAIVQ
+569 PVKPQAIVQ

-628 HKNLRRFQEL
+628 HKNFRRFQEL

-867 QETKLSWARAAGVV
+867 QETKLSWTRAAGVV
-881 QRLVDEGRYLET
+881 QRLVDEGRYLEA
-893 PVVSLPEPETDEPLE
+893 PVASLPEPETDEPLE

-1044 RQGIATQML
+1044 RQSIATQML

-1323 QFQESKLFGV
+1323 QFQGSKLFGV

-1464 KRAHPIELDRTN
+1464 KRERPIELDRMN

-1527 DFDLNQHLTQA
+1527 DFDLNQHLAQA

-1899 VRDRQEYINEKG
+1899 VRDRQEYINERG

-2161 GVDMMFVD
+2161 GVDMMMVD

-2207 QEVNN
+2207 QETNQ
-2212 GRGVIFATGTPISNS
+2212 GRGVVFATGTPISNS
-2227 LSEMFVMQRYLQ
+2227 ISELFVMQRYLQ

-2254 AAHFG
+2254 IAHFA
-2259 KRTSALEIK
+2259 KRTSVLELK

-2279 FAKFYNMPEL
+2279 FVRFYNLPEL

-2295 VADIKTSD
+2295 VADIKTAD

-2311 SVHGGKAEIITTE
+2311 TVRTGKAEIVSVE
-2324 TTPAQKAIMA
+2324 ATPAQQAIMA
-2334 EFILRADAI
+2334 DFIMRAEAI
-2343 RAGRVKPEEDNML
+2343 RTGRVKPEEDNML
-2356 KLTSEARMMAIDPRL
+2356 KLTGEARLMAIDPRL
-2371 VDPNAENDPESKL
+2371 IRPDADGTGSKL
-2384 NVCIN
+2384 SVCI
-2389 EVYSLWVDTKE
+2389 EDVYQVWKDTAA
-2400 QKSVQLIFCDVG
+2400 SASTQLVFCDVG
-2412 TPKPGRFNVYDEIKR
+2412 TPKAGKFNVYDEIR
-2427 VLVEKGVPES
+2427 NVLLAKGVPES
-2437 EIAFAHDAATEAQR
+2437 EIAFVHDATSEAQR
-2451 QSLFELTRKGDI
+2451 QELFERTRQGKV
-2463 RILVG
+2463 RILIG
-2468 STGKLGTGVNVQD
+2468 STSKLGTGVNVQN
-2481 KVIAINHLDCP
+2481 KVISIDHLDCP

-2510 ENPEVIVKQ
+2510 ENPEIMIKQ
-2519 FVTKGTFD
+2519 FVAKGTFD

-2544 MTGRSLARSCEDVD
+2544 LTGKHIARSCEDVD

-2572 DNPML
+2572 DNPMV

-2602 SLERKV
+2602 SLERKIS
-2608 NTTYPSRIQQY
+2608 TIYPG
-2619 QRQIEQISQDA
+2619 QIKRYEKEIDQIGEDIK
-2630 ALLEQSRGGN
+2630 LLNQSVGSD

-2651 ERPEAGEALALLYRR
+2651 ERSEAGEAFGLLYRM
-2666 ISEGR
+2666 IKEGA
-2671 KKDDY
+2671 KDDSEE
-2676 DFEIGTYRG
+2676 FEIGAYRS
-2685 FRLYLSFDPFS
+2685 FPLYLSVGYVS
-2696 AGLVLRGSSRYNTDI
+2696 RLVLRYNHHYTTEV
-2711 GSSGQGA
+2711 GTSALGA
-2718 ITRIENLAERIPSY
+2718 ITRIEHLAERIPGY
-2732 LTYAQRDLEEVQKQ
+2732 LKEAQRELEEVQKQ
-2746 LEAARQQMGQPF
+2746 LAVAQQQVGQPF
-2758 IYEEELSEKVATL
+2758 IYEDELSEKVAQL

-2779 FESLQGQES
+2779 FESLQES
-2788 EVVLDEDGERSDC
+2788 EVILDENGQRSDGEEDWDSERVPSC
-2801 KKAQSAD
+2801 ASAE
-2808 CVLPGAG
+2808 V
-2815 AEL
+2815 

>member
-60 KQWAAIGRNLIPRAK
+60 KQWAAIGRNLIPHAK

-104 PTDWQLSDEMKEAL
+104 PTDWQLSDEMKKAL

-126 GFPKQG
+126 GFPKQD

-139 MASESVADNYNHFL
+139 MASESVAENYNHFL

-191 KCHLPDEEIQLS
+191 KCHLSDEEIQLS

-257 SEIQRA
+257 SEIQGA
-263 GRDDAA
+263 GRDDAS
-269 RSANL
+269 RSTNL
-274 QQQRSRSASGQ
+274 QQQRSRSTSGQ

-322 DREDRSPDP
+322 DREDRSPDA

-338 DPADRGHHGADAPP
+338 ASADRGHHGADATL

-358 GGGNRTPERSPDSPL
+358 GGGSRTPERSPDSPL
-373 TEEHPNTEVAP
+373 TEEQPNTEVAP

-418 YEYILTSTNLYPSEL
+418 YEYILTSTNLYPPEL

-552 DYVLDS
+552 DYVLDA

-569 PVKPPAIVQ
+569 PVKPQAIVQ

-591 SVPDENPHAIV
+591 SVPDENPPVVV

-610 TDTAEQPAPPPV
+610 TDTAEQPTPPPV

-628 HKNLRRFQEL
+628 HKNFRRFQEL

-722 HEKKINGFN
+722 YEKAINGFN
-731 KFFATW
+731 SFFATW

-784 LSLEKST
+784 LSLEMST
-791 EDLLVERVMQKG
+791 EDLLVERVMQRG

-881 QRLVDEGRYLET
+881 QRLVDEGRYLQT
-893 PVVSLPEPETDEPLE
+893 PVVSQPEQQDEVQPFSDQ
-908 GETEPY
+908 Y
-914 DYSFEYGLLGR
+914 RLLDR
-925 LKADCEYFLSEGHQH
+925 LCADCEYFLGAGQRA
-940 EKHLWAGSI
+940 EKHLWAGSVD
-949 HAQIA
+949 AQIE
-954 KMRELYDLLP
+954 KMRELYAQLP
-964 EKPEGI
+964 EKPDWI
-970 TKEIIDDYETRMAPW
+970 SLDIINAYARRMAAP
-985 EHDEAEET
+985 EPVENTAEASPEET

-1161 VMGEA
+1161 VMDEA
-1166 TRTDLAP
+1166 TPTDLAP
-1173 LREPPAAPQVAA
+1173 LREPPAAPQVAT

-1323 QFQESKLFGV
+1323 QFQGSKLFGV

-1350 DISIMGYEATKFEDN
+1350 DISITGYEATKFEDN

-1464 KRAHPIELDRTN
+1464 KRTQPIELDRAN

-1559 EESNAEYEDAPAGTK
+1559 EESNTEYEDAPAGTK

-1628 PLDLQKAQD
+1628 PVDLQKVQD

-1654 TKGNI
+1654 SKGNI

-1727 FLTGKEPEELVRE
+1727 FLTGKAPQELVQE

-1859 WRVTNKSAEPD
+1859 WRVTNKNAEPD

-1916 YVINAQETMIARAKQ
+1916 YVVNAQETMIARAKQ

-1943 KEPERRDTLLRIYN
+1943 KEPERRDRLLRIYN
-1957 DTFNTVRPREF
+1957 ETFNTVRPREF

-2161 GVDMMFVD
+2161 GVDMMMVD

-2174 KNCFVFTKLR
+2174 KNC
-2184 NVAGITTSSSQRAFD
+2184 A
-2199 MLLKCQYL
+2199 
-2207 QEVNN
+2207 
-2212 GRGVIFATGTPISNS
+2212 
-2227 LSEMFVMQRYLQ
+2227 
-2239 PQELERFGWSYFDTW
+2239 
-2254 AAHFG
+2254 
-2259 KRTSALEIK
+2259 KRCA
-2268 PEGGGYRMRDR
+2268 
-2279 FAKFYNMPEL
+2279 
-2289 MAVFRE
+2289 
-2295 VADIKTSD
+2295 
-2303 MLDIPGLP
+2303 
-2311 SVHGGKAEIITTE
+2311 
-2324 TTPAQKAIMA
+2324 
-2334 EFILRADAI
+2334 
-2343 RAGRVKPEEDNML
+2343 
-2356 KLTSEARMMAIDPRL
+2356 
-2371 VDPNAENDPESKL
+2371 
-2384 NVCIN
+2384 
-2389 EVYSLWVDTKE
+2389 
-2400 QKSVQLIFCDVG
+2400 
-2412 TPKPGRFNVYDEIKR
+2412 
-2427 VLVEKGVPES
+2427 
-2437 EIAFAHDAATEAQR
+2437 
-2451 QSLFELTRKGDI
+2451 
-2463 RILVG
+2463 
-2468 STGKLGTGVNVQD
+2468 
-2481 KVIAINHLDCP
+2481 
-2492 WKPSDITQRNGR
+2492 
-2504 GVRQGN
+2504 
-2510 ENPEVIVKQ
+2510 
-2519 FVTKGTFD
+2519 
-2527 AYLWQIQ
+2527 
-2534 EQKLRYITQI
+2534 
-2544 MTGRSLARSCEDVD
+2544 
-2558 ETVLSAAQFKAAAT
+2558 
-2572 DNPML
+2572 
-2577 AQKMELENRVTEL
+2577 
-2590 KILRGAWSNEQL
+2590 
-2602 SLERKV
+2602 
-2608 NTTYPSRIQQY
+2608 
-2619 QRQIEQISQDA
+2619 
-2630 ALLEQSRGGN
+2630 
-2640 FSIVLDGKRYT
+2640 
-2651 ERPEAGEALALLYRR
+2651 
-2666 ISEGR
+2666 
-2671 KKDDY
+2671 
-2676 DFEIGTYRG
+2676 
-2685 FRLYLSFDPFS
+2685 
-2696 AGLVLRGSSRYNTDI
+2696 
-2711 GSSGQGA
+2711 
-2718 ITRIENLAERIPSY
+2718 
-2732 LTYAQRDLEEVQKQ
+2732 
-2746 LEAARQQMGQPF
+2746 
-2758 IYEEELSEKVATL
+2758 
-2771 TEINTKLE
+2771 
-2779 FESLQGQES
+2779 
-2788 EVVLDEDGERSDC
+2788 
-2801 KKAQSAD
+2801 
-2808 CVLPGAG
+2808 
-2815 AEL
+2815 

>member
-139 MASESVADNYNHFL
+139 LASESVADNYNHFL

-257 SEIQRA
+257 SEIQGA
-263 GRDDAA
+263 GRDDAS

-274 QQQRSRSASGQ
+274 QQQRSRSTSGQ

-316 PGTGRG
+316 PGAERG
-322 DREDRSPDP
+322 DREDRSPDA

-338 DPADRGHHGADAPP
+338 ASADRGHHGADATP

-358 GGGNRTPERSPDSPL
+358 GGGNRTPELSPDSPL
-373 TEEHPNTEVAP
+373 TEEQPNTEVAP

-418 YEYILTSTNLYPSEL
+418 YEYILTSTNLYPPEL

-552 DYVLDS
+552 DYVLDA

-569 PVKPPAIVQ
+569 PVKPQAIVQ

-591 SVPDENPHAIV
+591 SVPDENPPVVV

-610 TDTAEQPAPPPV
+610 TDTAEQPTPPPV

-628 HKNLRRFQEL
+628 HKNFRRFQEL

-645 QYEYLRL
+645 QYEYLQL

-722 HEKKINGFN
+722 YEKAINGFN
-731 KFFATW
+731 SFFATW

-757 EEVDVDLRPAAEAV
+757 EEVDVDLRPAAETV

-853 EGVTIEWQDKQGET
+853 EGVTIEWQDEQGET

-893 PVVSLPEPETDEPLE
+893 PVVSQ
-908 GETEPY
+908 TEQQNEVQPFSDQY
-914 DYSFEYGLLGR
+914 RLLDR
-925 LKADCEYFLSEGHQH
+925 LCADCEYFLGAGQRA
-940 EKHLWAGSI
+940 EKHLWAGSVD
-949 HAQIA
+949 AQIE
-954 KMRELYDLLP
+954 KMRELYAQLP
-964 EKPEGI
+964 EKPDWI
-970 TKEIIDDYETRMAPW
+970 SLDVINAYARRMAAP
-985 EHDEAEET
+985 EPVENTAEASPEET

-1023 RYSIFEGRPHISMI
+1023 RYSIFEGRPHIGMI

-1132 YRLEKELEELRPIR
+1132 YRLEKELEELRSIR

-1161 VMGEA
+1161 VMDEA
-1166 TRTDLAP
+1166 TPTDLAP

-1235 YVGWGGLANAFSSTA
+1235 YVGWGGLANAFSSTS

-1323 QFQESKLFGV
+1323 QFQGSKLFGV

-1399 KSLDLAKPGG
+1399 KSLALAKPGG

-1464 KRAHPIELDRTN
+1464 KRAHPIELDRAN

-1559 EESNAEYEDAPAGTK
+1559 EESNTEYEDAPAGTK

-1628 PLDLQKAQD
+1628 PVDLQKVQD

-1654 TKGNI
+1654 SKGNI

-1785 PELFARNVEALE
+1785 PELFTRNVEALE

-1838 VIEGGDNRHRIDIE
+1838 VIEGGDNRNRIDIE

-2161 GVDMMFVD
+2161 GVDMMMVD

-2207 QEVNN
+2207 QETNQ
-2212 GRGVIFATGTPISNS
+2212 GRGVVFATGTPISNS
-2227 LSEMFVMQRYLQ
+2227 ISELFVMQRYLQ

-2254 AAHFG
+2254 IAHFA
-2259 KRTSALEIK
+2259 KRTSVLELK
-2268 PEGGGYRMRDR
+2268 PEGY
-2279 FAKFYNMPEL
+2279 
-2289 MAVFRE
+2289 
-2295 VADIKTSD
+2295 T
-2303 MLDIPGLP
+2303 
-2311 SVHGGKAEIITTE
+2311 
-2324 TTPAQKAIMA
+2324 
-2334 EFILRADAI
+2334 
-2343 RAGRVKPEEDNML
+2343 
-2356 KLTSEARMMAIDPRL
+2356 
-2371 VDPNAENDPESKL
+2371 
-2384 NVCIN
+2384 
-2389 EVYSLWVDTKE
+2389 
-2400 QKSVQLIFCDVG
+2400 
-2412 TPKPGRFNVYDEIKR
+2412 
-2427 VLVEKGVPES
+2427 
-2437 EIAFAHDAATEAQR
+2437 
-2451 QSLFELTRKGDI
+2451 
-2463 RILVG
+2463 LVG
-2468 STGKLGTGVNVQD
+2468 
-2481 KVIAINHLDCP
+2481 
-2492 WKPSDITQRNGR
+2492 R
-2504 GVRQGN
+2504 
-2510 ENPEVIVKQ
+2510 
-2519 FVTKGTFD
+2519 
-2527 AYLWQIQ
+2527 
-2534 EQKLRYITQI
+2534 
-2544 MTGRSLARSCEDVD
+2544 
-2558 ETVLSAAQFKAAAT
+2558 
-2572 DNPML
+2572 
-2577 AQKMELENRVTEL
+2577 
-2590 KILRGAWSNEQL
+2590 
-2602 SLERKV
+2602 
-2608 NTTYPSRIQQY
+2608 
-2619 QRQIEQISQDA
+2619 
-2630 ALLEQSRGGN
+2630 
-2640 FSIVLDGKRYT
+2640 
-2651 ERPEAGEALALLYRR
+2651 
-2666 ISEGR
+2666 
-2671 KKDDY
+2671 
-2676 DFEIGTYRG
+2676 
-2685 FRLYLSFDPFS
+2685 
-2696 AGLVLRGSSRYNTDI
+2696 
-2711 GSSGQGA
+2711 
-2718 ITRIENLAERIPSY
+2718 
-2732 LTYAQRDLEEVQKQ
+2732 
-2746 LEAARQQMGQPF
+2746 
-2758 IYEEELSEKVATL
+2758 
-2771 TEINTKLE
+2771 
-2779 FESLQGQES
+2779 
-2788 EVVLDEDGERSDC
+2788 
-2801 KKAQSAD
+2801 
-2808 CVLPGAG
+2808 
-2815 AEL
+2815 

>member
-1 MRNDERLRTIYEV
+1 

-139 MASESVADNYNHFL
+139 LASESVADNYNHFL

-373 TEEHPNTEVAP
+373 TEEHPNTEAAP

-498 NGLAFLLDAMIEDGD
+498 NGLAFLLDAMIEDSD

-610 TDTAEQPAPPPV
+610 TDTAEHPAPPPV

-628 HKNLRRFQEL
+628 HTNFRRFQEL

-893 PVVSLPEPETDEPLE
+893 PVVSQ
-908 GETEPY
+908 TEQQNEVQPFSDQY
-914 DYSFEYGLLGR
+914 RLLDR
-925 LKADCEYFLSEGHQH
+925 LCADCEYFLGAGQRA
-940 EKHLWAGSI
+940 EKHLWAGSVD
-949 HAQIA
+949 AQIE
-954 KMRELYDLLP
+954 KMRELYAQLP
-964 EKPEGI
+964 EKPDWI
-970 TKEIIDDYETRMAPW
+970 SLDVINAYARRMAAP
-985 EHDEAEET
+985 EPVENTAEASPEEP

-1146 AFVRMGDGTAAEAPA
+1146 AFVRMGDGTAAEVPA

-1225 TPEEQIILAR
+1225 TPEEQIILAC

-1654 TKGNI
+1654 SKGNI

-1859 WRVTNKSAEPD
+1859 WRVTNKGAEPD

-1884 AYEIFEDCLNMQSTT
+1884 AYEIFEDCLNMQSST
-1899 VRDRQEYINEKG
+1899 VRDRQEYINENG

-1957 DTFNTVRPREF
+1957 ETFNTVRPREF

-2112 ENAIHE
+2112 ENAIYE

-2161 GVDMMFVD
+2161 GVDMMMVD

-2207 QEVNN
+2207 QETNQ
-2212 GRGVIFATGTPISNS
+2212 GRGVVFATGTPISNS
-2227 LSEMFVMQRYLQ
+2227 ISELFVMQRYLQ

-2254 AAHFG
+2254 IAHFA
-2259 KRTSALEIK
+2259 KRTSVLELK

-2279 FAKFYNMPEL
+2279 FVRFYNLPEL

-2295 VADIKTSD
+2295 VADVKTAD

-2311 SVHGGKAEIITTE
+2311 AVRTGKAEIVSVE
-2324 TTPAQKAIMA
+2324 ATPAQQAIMA
-2334 EFILRADAI
+2334 DFIMRAEAI
-2343 RAGRVKPEEDNML
+2343 RTGRVKPEEDNML
-2356 KLTSEARMMAIDPRL
+2356 KLTGEARLMAIDPRL
-2371 VDPNAENDPESKL
+2371 IRPDADGTGSKL
-2384 NVCIN
+2384 SVCI
-2389 EVYSLWVDTKE
+2389 EDVYQVWKDTAA
-2400 QKSVQLIFCDVG
+2400 SASTQLVFCDVG
-2412 TPKPGRFNVYDEIKR
+2412 TPKAGKFNVYDEIR
-2427 VLVEKGVPES
+2427 NVLLAKGVPES
-2437 EIAFAHDAATEAQR
+2437 EIAFVHDATSEAQR
-2451 QSLFELTRKGDI
+2451 QELFERTRQGKV
-2463 RILVG
+2463 RILIG
-2468 STGKLGTGVNVQD
+2468 STSKLGTGVNVQN
-2481 KVIAINHLDCP
+2481 KVISIDHLDCP

-2510 ENPEVIVKQ
+2510 ENPEIMIKQ
-2519 FVTKGTFD
+2519 FVAKGTFD

-2544 MTGRSLARSCEDVD
+2544 LTGKHIARSCEDVD

-2572 DNPML
+2572 DNPMV

-2602 SLERKV
+2602 SLERKIS
-2608 NTTYPSRIQQY
+2608 TIYPG
-2619 QRQIEQISQDA
+2619 QIKRYEKEIDQIGEDIK
-2630 ALLEQSRGGN
+2630 LLNQSAGSD

-2651 ERPEAGEALALLYRR
+2651 ERSEAGEAFGLLYRM
-2666 ISEGR
+2666 IKEGA
-2671 KKDDY
+2671 KDDSEE
-2676 DFEIGTYRG
+2676 FEIGAYRS
-2685 FRLYLSFDPFS
+2685 FPLYLSVGYVS
-2696 AGLVLRGSSRYNTDI
+2696 RLVLRYNHHYTTEV
-2711 GSSGQGA
+2711 GTSALGA
-2718 ITRIENLAERIPSY
+2718 ITRIEHLAERIPGY
-2732 LTYAQRDLEEVQKQ
+2732 LKEAQRELEEVQKQ
-2746 LEAARQQMGQPF
+2746 LAVAQQQVGQPF
-2758 IYEEELSEKVATL
+2758 IYEDELSEKVAQL

-2779 FESLQGQES
+2779 FESLQES
-2788 EVVLDEDGERSDC
+2788 EVILDENGQRSDGEEDWDSERVPSC
-2801 KKAQSAD
+2801 ASAE
-2808 CVLPGAG
+2808 V
-2815 AEL
+2815 

>member
-257 SEIQRA
+257 SEIQGA
-263 GRDDAA
+263 GRDDAS

-274 QQQRSRSASGQ
+274 QQQRSRSTSGQ

-316 PGTGRG
+316 SGTGRG
-322 DREDRSPDP
+322 DREDRSPDA

-338 DPADRGHHGADAPP
+338 ASADRGHHGADATP

-373 TEEHPNTEVAP
+373 TEEQPNTEVAP

-389 GEPSEKD
+389 GEPSEND

-418 YEYILTSTNLYPSEL
+418 YEYILTSTNLYPPEL

-538 GGPHR
+538 GSPHR

-628 HKNLRRFQEL
+628 HKNFRRFQEL

-893 PVVSLPEPETDEPLE
+893 PVVSQTEQQDEVQPFSDQ
-908 GETEPY
+908 Y
-914 DYSFEYGLLGR
+914 RLLDR
-925 LKADCEYFLSEGHQH
+925 LCADCEYFLGAGQRA
-940 EKHLWAGSI
+940 EKHLWAGSVD
-949 HAQIA
+949 AQIE
-954 KMRELYDLLP
+954 KMRELYAQLP
-964 EKPEGI
+964 EKPDWI
-970 TKEIIDDYETRMAPW
+970 SLDVINAYARRMAAP
-985 EHDEAEET
+985 EPVENTAEASPEET

-1117 SPQEAADMDDLEDTQ
+1117 STQEAADMDDLEDTQ
-1132 YRLEKELEELRPIR
+1132 YRLEKELEELHPIR

-1323 QFQESKLFGV
+1323 QFQGSKLFGV

-1464 KRAHPIELDRTN
+1464 KRVQPIELDRAN

-1559 EESNAEYEDAPAGTK
+1559 EESNAEYEDAPDGTK
-1574 NFTYVVRN
+1574 NFTYVVRD
-1582 GEIFFCEKDKLIPQ
+1582 GEIFFCERDKLIPQ
-1596 PYTGMKAERIKG
+1596 PYTGMKAKRIKG

-1654 TKGNI
+1654 SKGNI

-1785 PELFARNVEALE
+1785 PELFTRNVEALE

-1859 WRVTNKSAEPD
+1859 WRVTNKNAEPD

-1916 YVINAQETMIARAKQ
+1916 YVVNAQETMIARAKQ

-1943 KEPERRDTLLRIYN
+1943 KEPERRDRLLRIYN
-1957 DTFNTVRPREF
+1957 ETFNTVRPREF

-2161 GVDMMFVD
+2161 GVDMMMVD

-2207 QEVNN
+2207 QETNQ
-2212 GRGVIFATGTPISNS
+2212 GRGVVFATGTPISNS
-2227 LSEMFVMQRYLQ
+2227 ISELFVMQRYLQ

-2254 AAHFG
+2254 IAHFA
-2259 KRTSALEIK
+2259 KRTSVLELK

-2279 FAKFYNMPEL
+2279 FVRFYNLPEL

-2295 VADIKTSD
+2295 VADIKTAD

-2311 SVHGGKAEIITTE
+2311 AVRTGKAEIVSVE
-2324 TTPAQKAIMA
+2324 ATPAQQAIMA
-2334 EFILRADAI
+2334 DFIMRAEAI
-2343 RAGRVKPEEDNML
+2343 RTGRVKPEEDNML
-2356 KLTSEARMMAIDPRL
+2356 KLTGEARLMAIDPRL
-2371 VDPNAENDPESKL
+2371 IRPDADGTGSKL
-2384 NVCIN
+2384 SVCI
-2389 EVYSLWVDTKE
+2389 EDVYQVWKDTAA
-2400 QKSVQLIFCDVG
+2400 SASTQLVFCDVG
-2412 TPKPGRFNVYDEIKR
+2412 TPKAGKFNVYDEIR
-2427 VLVEKGVPES
+2427 NVLLAKGVPES
-2437 EIAFAHDAATEAQR
+2437 EIAFVHDATSEAQR
-2451 QSLFELTRKGDI
+2451 QELFERTRQGKV
-2463 RILVG
+2463 RILIG
-2468 STGKLGTGVNVQD
+2468 STSKLGTGVNVQN
-2481 KVIAINHLDCP
+2481 KVISIDHLDCP

-2510 ENPEVIVKQ
+2510 ENPEIMIKQ
-2519 FVTKGTFD
+2519 FVAKGTFD

-2544 MTGRSLARSCEDVD
+2544 LTGKHIARSCEDVD

-2572 DNPML
+2572 DNPMV

-2602 SLERKV
+2602 SLERKIS
-2608 NTTYPSRIQQY
+2608 TIYPG
-2619 QRQIEQISQDA
+2619 QIKRYEKEIDQIGEDIK
-2630 ALLEQSRGGN
+2630 LLNQSAGSD

-2651 ERPEAGEALALLYRR
+2651 ERSEAGEAFGLLYRM
-2666 ISEGR
+2666 IKEGA
-2671 KKDDY
+2671 KDDSEE
-2676 DFEIGTYRG
+2676 FEIGAYRS
-2685 FRLYLSFDPFS
+2685 FPLYLSVGYVS
-2696 AGLVLRGSSRYNTDI
+2696 RLVLRYNHHYTTEV
-2711 GSSGQGA
+2711 GTSALGA
-2718 ITRIENLAERIPSY
+2718 ISRIEHLAERIPGY
-2732 LTYAQRDLEEVQKQ
+2732 LKEAQRELEEVQKQ
-2746 LEAARQQMGQPF
+2746 LAVAQQQVGQPF
-2758 IYEEELSEKVATL
+2758 IYEDELSEKVAQL

-2779 FESLQGQES
+2779 FESLQES
-2788 EVVLDEDGERSDC
+2788 EVILDENGQRSDGEEDWDSERVPSC
-2801 KKAQSAD
+2801 ASAE
-2808 CVLPGAG
+2808 V
-2815 AEL
+2815 

>member
-1 MRNDERLRTIYEV
+1 

-49 QDEDVSILATR
+49 QDEDVSILATQ
-60 KQWAAIGRNLIPRAK
+60 KQWASIGRNLIPRAK

-89 DYLFDVSQTTGKEIH
+89 DYLFDVGQTTGKEIH

-126 GFPKQG
+126 GFPNQG

-139 MASESVADNYNHFL
+139 MASESVAENYNHFL

-191 KCHLPDEEIQLS
+191 KCHLPDEEIQFS
-203 DGMATVSHFNT
+203 DGMATVSHFST

-245 ERMAQHEQTEYQ
+245 ERMAQHEQAEYQ
-257 SEIQRA
+257 SGIQRA
-263 GRDDAA
+263 GRDDAS

-274 QQQRSRSASGQ
+274 QQQRSRSAPGQ

-311 DGDHA
+311 DGGHA

-338 DPADRGHHGADAPP
+338 DSADRGHHGADTPP

-358 GGGNRTPERSPDSPL
+358 GGGNRTPERSSDSPL
-373 TEEHPNTEVAP
+373 TEEQPNTEVAP

-389 GEPSEKD
+389 GEPSEKG
-396 GSFSVPAEQPTRHF
+396 GSFSVPMEQPTRDF

-498 NGLAFLLDAMIEDGD
+498 NGLALLLDAMIEDGD

-538 GGPHR
+538 GGPHQ

-552 DYVLDS
+552 DYVLDA

-569 PVKPPAIVQ
+569 PVKPQAIVQ
-578 MENDTPAAGDEPA
+578 MENDTPAAGDESA
-591 SVPDENPHAIV
+591 SVPGENPPVVV

-610 TDTAEQPAPPPV
+610 ADAAEQPAPPPV

-628 HKNLRRFQEL
+628 HKNFRRFQEL

-645 QYEYLRL
+645 QYEYLHL

-687 YMDFQIDKEAG
+687 YMDFQIDRDAG

-715 ADPDDPA
+715 ANPDDPA
-722 HEKKINGFN
+722 YEKAINGFN
-731 KFFATW
+731 SFFATW

-791 EDLLVERVMQKG
+791 EDLLVERVMQRG

-823 SEFTAFLKKLYGYE
+823 SEFTTFLKKLYGYE

-853 EGVTIEWQDKQGET
+853 EGVTIEWQDEQGET

-893 PVVSLPEPETDEPLE
+893 PVVSQPEQQDEVQPFSDQ
-908 GETEPY
+908 Y
-914 DYSFEYGLLGR
+914 RLLDR
-925 LKADCEYFLSEGHQH
+925 LCADCEYFLGAGQRA
-940 EKHLWAGSI
+940 EKHLWAGSVD
-949 HAQIA
+949 AQIE
-954 KMRELYDLLP
+954 KMRELYAQLP
-964 EKPEGI
+964 EKPDWI
-970 TKEIIDDYETRMAPW
+970 SLDIINAYARRMAVP
-985 EHDEAEET
+985 EPVENTAEASQEET

-1065 VWGYLTED
+1065 EWGYLTED
-1073 GSALYQAVVDE
+1073 GAALYHALVDE

-1090 LRVQN
+1090 LRVQS
-1095 DLEDITREFDAYVR
+1095 DLETITQEYDAYVTR
-1109 RLDGGAIL
+1109 MDGGAIL
-1117 SPQEAADMDDLEDTQ
+1117 SPKEAADMDDLEDTQ

-1146 AFVRMGDGTAAEAPA
+1146 AFVRMDDGTAAEAPA
-1161 VMGEA
+1161 VMDEA
-1166 TRTDLAP
+1166 TRTDPAP

-1207 NVMAIKLLK
+1207 NVLAIKLLK

-1225 TPEEQIILAR
+1225 TPEEQIVLAR

-1323 QFQESKLFGV
+1323 QFQGSKLFGV

-1350 DISIMGYEATKFEDN
+1350 DISIMGYEATKFEDD

-1476 LPSWI
+1476 FPSWI

-1488 KWIAYNRYFKDNPE
+1488 KWIVYNRYFKDNPE

-1522 CVAPE
+1522 CIAPE
-1527 DFDLNQHLTQA
+1527 DFDLNQHLAQA

-1559 EESNAEYEDAPAGTK
+1559 EESNTEYEDAPAGTK
-1574 NFTYVVRN
+1574 NFTYVVRD

-1628 PLDLQKAQD
+1628 PVDLQKAQD
-1637 TLNQVY
+1637 TLNQIY

-1654 TKGNI
+1654 SKGNI

-1674 EDERKDKTGWDKS
+1674 EDECEDKTGWDKS

-1713 CLNHKLRVDLPYMS
+1713 CLNHRLRVDLPYMS

-1957 DTFNTVRPREF
+1957 ETFNTVRPREF

-2161 GVDMMFVD
+2161 GVDMMMVD

-2184 NVAGITTSSSQRAFD
+2184 NVAGITASSSQRAFD

-2207 QEVNN
+2207 QETNQ
-2212 GRGVIFATGTPISNS
+2212 GRGVVFATGTPISNS
-2227 LSEMFVMQRYLQ
+2227 ISELFVMQRYLQ

-2254 AAHFG
+2254 IAHFA
-2259 KRTSALEIK
+2259 KRTSVLELK

-2279 FAKFYNMPEL
+2279 FVRFYNLPEL

-2295 VADIKTSD
+2295 VADIKTAD

-2311 SVHGGKAEIITTE
+2311 AIRSGKAEIVSVDA
-2324 TTPAQKAIMA
+2324 TPAQQAIMA
-2334 EFILRADAI
+2334 DFILRAEAI
-2343 RAGRVKPEEDNML
+2343 RTGRVKPEEDNML
-2356 KLTSEARMMAIDPRL
+2356 KLTGEARLMAIDPRL
-2371 VDPNAENDPESKL
+2371 IQPDADGTGSKL
-2384 NVCIN
+2384 NICIEDIYQVWN
-2389 EVYSLWVDTKE
+2389 ETADAAST
-2400 QKSVQLIFCDVG
+2400 QLVFCDVG
-2412 TPKPGRFNVYDEIKR
+2412 TPKAGKFNVYDEIR
-2427 VLVEKGVPES
+2427 SVLLAKGVPES
-2437 EIAFAHDAATEAQR
+2437 EIAFVHDATSEAQR
-2451 QSLFELTRKGDI
+2451 QELFERTRQGKI
-2463 RILVG
+2463 RILIG
-2468 STGKLGTGVNVQD
+2468 STSKLGTGVNVQD
-2481 KVIAINHLDCP
+2481 KVISIDHLDCP

-2510 ENPEVIVKQ
+2510 ENPEIMIKQ
-2519 FVTKGTFD
+2519 FVAKGTFD

-2544 MTGRSLARSCEDVD
+2544 LTGKHIARSCEDVD

-2572 DNPML
+2572 DNPMV

-2602 SLERKV
+2602 SLERKIS
-2608 NTTYPSRIQQY
+2608 TIYPG
-2619 QRQIEQISQDA
+2619 QIKRYEKEIDQIGDDIK
-2630 ALLEQSRGGN
+2630 LLNQSAGSD

-2651 ERPEAGEALALLYRR
+2651 ERSEAGEAFGLLYRM
-2666 ISEGR
+2666 IKEGA
-2671 KKDDY
+2671 KDDSEE
-2676 DFEIGTYRG
+2676 FEIGAYRS
-2685 FRLYLSFDPFS
+2685 FPLYLSVGYVS
-2696 AGLVLRGSSRYNTDI
+2696 RLVLRYNHHYTTEV
-2711 GSSGQGA
+2711 GTSALGA
-2718 ITRIENLAERIPSY
+2718 ITRIEHLAERIPVY
-2732 LTYAQRDLEEVQKQ
+2732 LKEVQRELEEVQKQ
-2746 LEAARQQMGQPF
+2746 LAVAQQQVGQPF
-2758 IYEEELSEKVATL
+2758 IYEDELSEKVAQL

-2779 FESLQGQES
+2779 FESLQES
-2788 EVVLDEDGERSDC
+2788 EVILDENGQRSDGEEDWDSERVPSC
-2801 KKAQSAD
+2801 ASAE
-2808 CVLPGAG
+2808 V
-2815 AEL
+2815 

>member
-104 PTDWQLSDEMKEAL
+104 PTDWQLSDEMKEVL

-384 SAAPV
+384 TAAPV
-389 GEPSEKD
+389 GEPSEKG

-418 YEYILTSTNLYPSEL
+418 YEYILTSTNLYPPEL

-552 DYVLDS
+552 DYVLDA

-569 PVKPPAIVQ
+569 PVKPQAIVQ

-591 SVPDENPHAIV
+591 SVPDENPPVVV
-602 EAPETALP
+602 EAPETDLP
-610 TDTAEQPAPPPV
+610 TDTAEQPTPPPV

-628 HKNLRRFQEL
+628 HKNFRRFQEL

-722 HEKKINGFN
+722 YEKAINGFN
-731 KFFATW
+731 SFFATW

-791 EDLLVERVMQKG
+791 EDLLVERVMQRG

-823 SEFTAFLKKLYGYE
+823 SEFTTFLKKLYGYE

-853 EGVTIEWQDKQGET
+853 EGVTIEWQDEQGEA

-893 PVVSLPEPETDEPLE
+893 PVVSLPEQQDEVQPFSDQ
-908 GETEPY
+908 Y
-914 DYSFEYGLLGR
+914 RLLDR
-925 LKADCEYFLSEGHQH
+925 LCADCEYFLGAGQRA
-940 EKHLWAGSI
+940 EKHLWAGSVD
-949 HAQIA
+949 AQIE
-954 KMRELYDLLP
+954 KMRELYAQLP
-964 EKPEGI
+964 EKPDWI
-970 TKEIIDDYETRMAPW
+970 SLDIINAYARRMAAP
-985 EHDEAEET
+985 EPVENTAEASPEET

-1161 VMGEA
+1161 VMDEA
-1166 TRTDLAP
+1166 TPTDLAP
-1173 LREPPAAPQVAA
+1173 LREPPAAPQVAT

-1323 QFQESKLFGV
+1323 QFQGSKLFGV

-1350 DISIMGYEATKFEDN
+1350 DISIMGYEAAKFEDN

-1464 KRAHPIELDRTN
+1464 KRAQTIELDRMN

-1559 EESNAEYEDAPAGTK
+1559 EESNTEYEDAPAGTK

-1628 PLDLQKAQD
+1628 PVDLQKVQD

-1654 TKGNI
+1654 SKGNI

-1727 FLTGKEPEELVRE
+1727 FLTGKAPQELVQE

-2112 ENAIHE
+2112 ENAIYE

-2161 GVDMMFVD
+2161 GVDMMMVD

-2207 QEVNN
+2207 QETNQ
-2212 GRGVIFATGTPISNS
+2212 GRGVVFATGTPISNS
-2227 LSEMFVMQRYLQ
+2227 ISELFVMQRYLQ

-2254 AAHFG
+2254 IAHFA
-2259 KRTSALEIK
+2259 KRTSVLELK
-2268 PEGGGYRMRDR
+2268 PEGY
-2279 FAKFYNMPEL
+2279 
-2289 MAVFRE
+2289 
-2295 VADIKTSD
+2295 T
-2303 MLDIPGLP
+2303 
-2311 SVHGGKAEIITTE
+2311 
-2324 TTPAQKAIMA
+2324 
-2334 EFILRADAI
+2334 
-2343 RAGRVKPEEDNML
+2343 
-2356 KLTSEARMMAIDPRL
+2356 
-2371 VDPNAENDPESKL
+2371 
-2384 NVCIN
+2384 
-2389 EVYSLWVDTKE
+2389 
-2400 QKSVQLIFCDVG
+2400 
-2412 TPKPGRFNVYDEIKR
+2412 
-2427 VLVEKGVPES
+2427 
-2437 EIAFAHDAATEAQR
+2437 
-2451 QSLFELTRKGDI
+2451 
-2463 RILVG
+2463 LVG
-2468 STGKLGTGVNVQD
+2468 
-2481 KVIAINHLDCP
+2481 
-2492 WKPSDITQRNGR
+2492 R
-2504 GVRQGN
+2504 
-2510 ENPEVIVKQ
+2510 
-2519 FVTKGTFD
+2519 
-2527 AYLWQIQ
+2527 
-2534 EQKLRYITQI
+2534 
-2544 MTGRSLARSCEDVD
+2544 
-2558 ETVLSAAQFKAAAT
+2558 
-2572 DNPML
+2572 
-2577 AQKMELENRVTEL
+2577 
-2590 KILRGAWSNEQL
+2590 
-2602 SLERKV
+2602 
-2608 NTTYPSRIQQY
+2608 
-2619 QRQIEQISQDA
+2619 
-2630 ALLEQSRGGN
+2630 
-2640 FSIVLDGKRYT
+2640 
-2651 ERPEAGEALALLYRR
+2651 
-2666 ISEGR
+2666 
-2671 KKDDY
+2671 
-2676 DFEIGTYRG
+2676 
-2685 FRLYLSFDPFS
+2685 
-2696 AGLVLRGSSRYNTDI
+2696 
-2711 GSSGQGA
+2711 
-2718 ITRIENLAERIPSY
+2718 
-2732 LTYAQRDLEEVQKQ
+2732 
-2746 LEAARQQMGQPF
+2746 
-2758 IYEEELSEKVATL
+2758 
-2771 TEINTKLE
+2771 
-2779 FESLQGQES
+2779 
-2788 EVVLDEDGERSDC
+2788 
-2801 KKAQSAD
+2801 
-2808 CVLPGAG
+2808 
-2815 AEL
+2815 

>member
-139 MASESVADNYNHFL
+139 LASESVADNYNHFL

-269 RSANL
+269 RFANL

-373 TEEHPNTEVAP
+373 TEKHPNTEVAP

-628 HKNLRRFQEL
+628 HKNFRRFQEL

-814 EFAQTHPTG
+814 EFAQTHPIG

-893 PVVSLPEPETDEPLE
+893 PVVSQTEQQDEVQPFSDQ
-908 GETEPY
+908 Y
-914 DYSFEYGLLGR
+914 RLLDR
-925 LKADCEYFLSEGHQH
+925 LCADCEYFLGAGQRA
-940 EKHLWAGSI
+940 EKHLWAGSVD
-949 HAQIA
+949 AQIE
-954 KMRELYDLLP
+954 KMRELYAQLP
-964 EKPEGI
+964 EKPDWI
-970 TKEIIDDYETRMAPW
+970 SLDVINAYARRMAAP
-985 EHDEAEET
+985 EPVENTAEASPEET

-1117 SPQEAADMDDLEDTQ
+1117 SPQEAADMDALEDTQ

-1146 AFVRMGDGTAAEAPA
+1146 AFVRMGDDTAAEAPA

-1173 LREPPAAPQVAA
+1173 LREPPAPPQVAA

-1464 KRAHPIELDRTN
+1464 KRERPIELDRAN

-1522 CVAPE
+1522 CIAPE

-1559 EESNAEYEDAPAGTK
+1559 EESNAEYEDAPDGTK

-1785 PELFARNVEALE
+1785 PELFTRNVEALE

-2112 ENAIHE
+2112 ENAIYE

-2161 GVDMMFVD
+2161 GVDMMMVD

-2207 QEVNN
+2207 QETNQ
-2212 GRGVIFATGTPISNS
+2212 GRGVVFATGTPISNS
-2227 LSEMFVMQRYLQ
+2227 ISELFVMQRYLQ

-2254 AAHFG
+2254 IAHFA
-2259 KRTSALEIK
+2259 KRTSVLELK

-2279 FAKFYNMPEL
+2279 FVRFYNLPEL

-2295 VADIKTSD
+2295 VADIKTAD

-2311 SVHGGKAEIITTE
+2311 AVRTGKAEIVSVE
-2324 TTPAQKAIMA
+2324 ATPAQQAIMA
-2334 EFILRADAI
+2334 DFIMRAEAI
-2343 RAGRVKPEEDNML
+2343 RTGRVKPEEDNML
-2356 KLTSEARMMAIDPRL
+2356 KLTGEARLMAIDPRL
-2371 VDPNAENDPESKL
+2371 IRPDADGTGSKL
-2384 NVCIN
+2384 SVCI
-2389 EVYSLWVDTKE
+2389 EDVYQVWKDTAA
-2400 QKSVQLIFCDVG
+2400 SASTQLVFCDVG
-2412 TPKPGRFNVYDEIKR
+2412 TPKAGKFNVYNEIR
-2427 VLVEKGVPES
+2427 NVLLAKGVPES
-2437 EIAFAHDAATEAQR
+2437 EIAFVHDATSEAQR
-2451 QSLFELTRKGDI
+2451 QELFERTRQGKV
-2463 RILVG
+2463 RILIG
-2468 STGKLGTGVNVQD
+2468 STSKLGTGVNVQN
-2481 KVIAINHLDCP
+2481 KVISIDHLDCP

-2510 ENPEVIVKQ
+2510 ENPEIMIKQ
-2519 FVTKGTFD
+2519 FVAKGTFD

-2544 MTGRSLARSCEDVD
+2544 LTGKHIARSCEDVD

-2572 DNPML
+2572 DNPMV

-2602 SLERKV
+2602 SLERKIS
-2608 NTTYPSRIQQY
+2608 TIYPG
-2619 QRQIEQISQDA
+2619 QIKRYEKEIDQIGEDIK
-2630 ALLEQSRGGN
+2630 LLNQSAGSD

-2651 ERPEAGEALALLYRR
+2651 ERSEAGEAFGLLYRM
-2666 ISEGR
+2666 IKEGA
-2671 KKDDY
+2671 KDDSEE
-2676 DFEIGTYRG
+2676 FEIGAYRS
-2685 FRLYLSFDPFS
+2685 FPLYLSVGYVS
-2696 AGLVLRGSSRYNTDI
+2696 RLVLRYNHHYTTEV
-2711 GSSGQGA
+2711 GTSALGA
-2718 ITRIENLAERIPSY
+2718 ITRIEHLAERIPGY
-2732 LTYAQRDLEEVQKQ
+2732 LKEAQRELEEVQKQ
-2746 LEAARQQMGQPF
+2746 LAVAQQQVGQPF
-2758 IYEEELSEKVATL
+2758 IYEDELSEKVAQL

-2779 FESLQGQES
+2779 FESLQES
-2788 EVVLDEDGERSDC
+2788 EVILDENGQRSDGEEDWDSERVPSC
-2801 KKAQSAD
+2801 ASAE
-2808 CVLPGAG
+2808 V
-2815 AEL
+2815 

>member
-1 MRNDERLRTIYEV
+1 

-49 QDEDVSILATR
+49 QDEDISILATR

-139 MASESVADNYNHFL
+139 LASESVADNYNHFL

-538 GGPHR
+538 GDPHR

-558 VAYEAGETVVE
+558 VAYEAGETIVE
-569 PVKPPAIVQ
+569 PVKPQAIVQ

-628 HKNLRRFQEL
+628 HKNFRRFQEL

-867 QETKLSWARAAGVV
+867 QETKLSWTRAAGVV
-881 QRLVDEGRYLET
+881 QRLVDEGRYLEA
-893 PVVSLPEPETDEPLE
+893 PVASLPEPETDEPLE

-1044 RQGIATQML
+1044 RQSIATQML

-1323 QFQESKLFGV
+1323 QFQGSKLFGV

-1449 ALAGTDVTADVVFLK
+1449 ALAGTDVTADVIFLK
-1464 KRAHPIELDRTN
+1464 KRERPIELDRMN

-1527 DFDLNQHLTQA
+1527 DFDLNQHLAQA

-1899 VRDRQEYINEKG
+1899 VRDRQEYINERG

-2161 GVDMMFVD
+2161 GVDMMMVD

-2207 QEVNN
+2207 QETNQ
-2212 GRGVIFATGTPISNS
+2212 GRGVVFATGTPISNS
-2227 LSEMFVMQRYLQ
+2227 ISELFVMQRYLQ

-2254 AAHFG
+2254 IAHFA
-2259 KRTSALEIK
+2259 KRTSVLELK

-2279 FAKFYNMPEL
+2279 FVRFYNLPEL

-2295 VADIKTSD
+2295 VADIKTAD

-2311 SVHGGKAEIITTE
+2311 TVRTGKAEIVSVE
-2324 TTPAQKAIMA
+2324 ATPAQQAIMA
-2334 EFILRADAI
+2334 DFIMRAEAI
-2343 RAGRVKPEEDNML
+2343 RTGRVKPEEDNML
-2356 KLTSEARMMAIDPRL
+2356 KLTGEARLMAIDPRL
-2371 VDPNAENDPESKL
+2371 IRPDADGTGSKL
-2384 NVCIN
+2384 SVCI
-2389 EVYSLWVDTKE
+2389 EDVYQVWKDTAA
-2400 QKSVQLIFCDVG
+2400 SASTQLVFCDVG
-2412 TPKPGRFNVYDEIKR
+2412 TPKAGKFNVYDEIR
-2427 VLVEKGVPES
+2427 NVLLAKGVPES
-2437 EIAFAHDAATEAQR
+2437 EIAFVHDATSEAQR
-2451 QSLFELTRKGDI
+2451 QELFERTRQGKV
-2463 RILVG
+2463 RILIG
-2468 STGKLGTGVNVQD
+2468 STSKLGTGVNVQN
-2481 KVIAINHLDCP
+2481 KVISIDHLDCP

-2510 ENPEVIVKQ
+2510 ENPEIMIKQ
-2519 FVTKGTFD
+2519 FVAKGTFD

-2544 MTGRSLARSCEDVD
+2544 LTGKHIARSCEDVD

-2572 DNPML
+2572 DNPMV

-2602 SLERKV
+2602 SLERKIS
-2608 NTTYPSRIQQY
+2608 TIYPG
-2619 QRQIEQISQDA
+2619 QIKRYEKEIDQIGEDIK
-2630 ALLEQSRGGN
+2630 LLNQSAGSD

-2651 ERPEAGEALALLYRR
+2651 ERSEAGEAFGLLYRM
-2666 ISEGR
+2666 IKEGA
-2671 KKDDY
+2671 KDDSEE
-2676 DFEIGTYRG
+2676 FEIGAYRS
-2685 FRLYLSFDPFS
+2685 FPLYLSVGYVS
-2696 AGLVLRGSSRYNTDI
+2696 RLVLRYNHHYTTEV
-2711 GSSGQGA
+2711 GTSALGA
-2718 ITRIENLAERIPSY
+2718 ITRIEHLAERIPGY
-2732 LTYAQRDLEEVQKQ
+2732 LKEAQRELEEVQKQ
-2746 LEAARQQMGQPF
+2746 LAVAQQQVGQPF
-2758 IYEEELSEKVATL
+2758 IYEDELSEKVAQL

-2779 FESLQGQES
+2779 FESLQES
-2788 EVVLDEDGERSDC
+2788 EVILDENGQRSDGEEDWDSERVPSC
-2801 KKAQSAD
+2801 ASAE
-2808 CVLPGAG
+2808 V
-2815 AEL
+2815 

>member
-139 MASESVADNYNHFL
+139 LASESVADNYNHFL

-373 TEEHPNTEVAP
+373 TEEHPNTEAAP

-498 NGLAFLLDAMIEDGD
+498 NGLAFLLDAMIEDSD

-610 TDTAEQPAPPPV
+610 TDTAEHPAPPPV

-628 HKNLRRFQEL
+628 HTNFRRFQEL

-893 PVVSLPEPETDEPLE
+893 PVVSQ
-908 GETEPY
+908 TEQQNEVQPFSDQY
-914 DYSFEYGLLGR
+914 RLLDR
-925 LKADCEYFLSEGHQH
+925 LCADCEYFLGAGQRA
-940 EKHLWAGSI
+940 EKHLWAGSVD
-949 HAQIA
+949 AQIE
-954 KMRELYDLLP
+954 KMRELYAQLP
-964 EKPEGI
+964 EKPDWI
-970 TKEIIDDYETRMAPW
+970 SLDVINAYARRMAAP
-985 EHDEAEET
+985 EPVENTAEASPEET

-1146 AFVRMGDGTAAEAPA
+1146 AFVRMGDGTAAEVPA

-1225 TPEEQIILAR
+1225 TPEEQIILAC

-1619 INIQSHEYD
+1619 INIQSHEYG

-1654 TKGNI
+1654 SKGNI

-1859 WRVTNKSAEPD
+1859 WRVTNKNAEPD

-1884 AYEIFEDCLNMQSTT
+1884 AYEIFEDCLNMQSST
-1899 VRDRQEYINEKG
+1899 VRDRQEYINENG

-1957 DTFNTVRPREF
+1957 ETFNTVRPREF

-2112 ENAIHE
+2112 ENAIYE

-2152 DDLLTFEQL
+2152 DNLLTFEQL
-2161 GVDMMFVD
+2161 GVDMMMVD

-2207 QEVNN
+2207 QETNQ
-2212 GRGVIFATGTPISNS
+2212 GRGVVFATGTPISNS
-2227 LSEMFVMQRYLQ
+2227 ISELFVMQRYLQ

-2254 AAHFG
+2254 IAHFA
-2259 KRTSALEIK
+2259 KRTSVLELK

-2279 FAKFYNMPEL
+2279 FVRFYNLPEL

-2295 VADIKTSD
+2295 VADIKTAD

-2311 SVHGGKAEIITTE
+2311 AVRTGKAEIVSVE
-2324 TTPAQKAIMA
+2324 ATPAQQAIMA
-2334 EFILRADAI
+2334 DFIMRAEAI
-2343 RAGRVKPEEDNML
+2343 RTGRVKPEEDNML
-2356 KLTSEARMMAIDPRL
+2356 KLTGEARLMAIDPRL
-2371 VDPNAENDPESKL
+2371 IRPDADGTGSKL
-2384 NVCIN
+2384 SVCI
-2389 EVYSLWVDTKE
+2389 EDVYQVWKDTAA
-2400 QKSVQLIFCDVG
+2400 SASTQLVFCDVG
-2412 TPKPGRFNVYDEIKR
+2412 TPKAGKFNVYNEIR
-2427 VLVEKGVPES
+2427 NVLLAKGVPES
-2437 EIAFAHDAATEAQR
+2437 EIAFVHDATSEAQR
-2451 QSLFELTRKGDI
+2451 QELFERTRQGKV
-2463 RILVG
+2463 RILIG
-2468 STGKLGTGVNVQD
+2468 STSKLGTGVNVQN
-2481 KVIAINHLDCP
+2481 KVISIDHLDCP

-2510 ENPEVIVKQ
+2510 ENPEIMIKQ
-2519 FVTKGTFD
+2519 FVAKGTFD

-2544 MTGRSLARSCEDVD
+2544 LTGKHIARSCEDVD

-2572 DNPML
+2572 DNPMV

-2602 SLERKV
+2602 SLERKIS
-2608 NTTYPSRIQQY
+2608 TIYPG
-2619 QRQIEQISQDA
+2619 QIKRYEKEIDQIGEDIK
-2630 ALLEQSRGGN
+2630 LLNQSAGSD

-2651 ERPEAGEALALLYRR
+2651 ERSEAGEAFGLLYRM
-2666 ISEGR
+2666 IKEGA
-2671 KKDDY
+2671 KDDSEE
-2676 DFEIGTYRG
+2676 FEIGAYRS
-2685 FRLYLSFDPFS
+2685 FPLYLSVGYVS
-2696 AGLVLRGSSRYNTDI
+2696 RLVLRYNHHYTTEV
-2711 GSSGQGA
+2711 GTSALGA
-2718 ITRIENLAERIPSY
+2718 ITRIEHLAERIPGY
-2732 LTYAQRDLEEVQKQ
+2732 LKEAQRELEEVQKQ
-2746 LEAARQQMGQPF
+2746 LAVAQQQVGQPF
-2758 IYEEELSEKVATL
+2758 IYEDELSEKVAQL

-2779 FESLQGQES
+2779 FESLQES
-2788 EVVLDEDGERSDC
+2788 EVILDENGQRSDGEEDWDSERVPSC
-2801 KKAQSAD
+2801 ASAE
-2808 CVLPGAG
+2808 V
-2815 AEL
+2815 

>member
-104 PTDWQLSDEMKEAL
+104 PTDWQLSDEMKKAL

-126 GFPKQG
+126 GFPKQD
-132 FSQALYA
+132 FPQALYA
-139 MASESVADNYNHFL
+139 MASESVAENYNHFL

-257 SEIQRA
+257 SEIQGA
-263 GRDDAA
+263 GRDDAS

-274 QQQRSRSASGQ
+274 QQQRSRSTSGQ

-322 DREDRSPDP
+322 DREDRSPDA

-338 DPADRGHHGADAPP
+338 ASADRGHHGADATP

-373 TEEHPNTEVAP
+373 TEEQPNTEVAP

-418 YEYILTSTNLYPSEL
+418 YEYILTSTNLYPPEL

-628 HKNLRRFQEL
+628 HKNFRRFQEL

-803 PLTAGKKEQIY
+803 PLTAGKKEQIS

-853 EGVTIEWQDKQGET
+853 EGVTIEWQDKQSET

-893 PVVSLPEPETDEPLE
+893 PVVSQTEQQDEVQPFSDQ
-908 GETEPY
+908 Y
-914 DYSFEYGLLGR
+914 RLLDR
-925 LKADCEYFLSEGHQH
+925 LCADCEYFLGAGQRA
-940 EKHLWAGSI
+940 EKHLWAGSVD
-949 HAQIA
+949 AQIE
-954 KMRELYDLLP
+954 KMRELYAQLP
-964 EKPEGI
+964 EKPDWI
-970 TKEIIDDYETRMAPW
+970 SLDVINAYARRMAAP
-985 EHDEAEET
+985 EPVENTAEASPEET

-1161 VMGEA
+1161 VMDEA
-1166 TRTDLAP
+1166 TPTDLAP

-1323 QFQESKLFGV
+1323 QFQGSKLFGV

-1464 KRAHPIELDRTN
+1464 KRERPIELDRTN

-1522 CVAPE
+1522 CIAPE

-1559 EESNAEYEDAPAGTK
+1559 EESNAEYEDAPDGTK
-1574 NFTYVVRN
+1574 NFTYVVRD
-1582 GEIFFCEKDKLIPQ
+1582 GEIFFCERDKLIPQ
-1596 PYTGMKAERIKG
+1596 PYTGMKAKRIKG

-1654 TKGNI
+1654 SKGNI

-1785 PELFARNVEALE
+1785 PELFTRNVEALE

-1803 LTPADIEVNMGAIWV
+1803 LTSADIEVNMGAIWV

-1838 VIEGGDNRHRIDIE
+1838 VIEGGDNRNRIDIE

-2112 ENAIHE
+2112 ENAIYE

-2161 GVDMMFVD
+2161 GVDMMMVD

-2207 QEVNN
+2207 QETNQ
-2212 GRGVIFATGTPISNS
+2212 GRGVVFATGTPISNS
-2227 LSEMFVMQRYLQ
+2227 ISELFVMQRYLQ

-2254 AAHFG
+2254 IAHFA
-2259 KRTSALEIK
+2259 KRTSVLELK

-2279 FAKFYNMPEL
+2279 FVRFYNLPEL

-2295 VADIKTSD
+2295 VADIKTAD

-2311 SVHGGKAEIITTE
+2311 AVRTGKAEIVSVE
-2324 TTPAQKAIMA
+2324 ATPAQQAIMA
-2334 EFILRADAI
+2334 DFIMRAEAI
-2343 RAGRVKPEEDNML
+2343 RTGRVKPEEDNML
-2356 KLTSEARMMAIDPRL
+2356 KLTGEARLMAIDPRL
-2371 VDPNAENDPESKL
+2371 IRPDADGTGSKL
-2384 NVCIN
+2384 SVCI
-2389 EVYSLWVDTKE
+2389 EDVYQVWKDTAA
-2400 QKSVQLIFCDVG
+2400 SASTQLVFCDVG
-2412 TPKPGRFNVYDEIKR
+2412 TPKAGKFNVYNEIR
-2427 VLVEKGVPES
+2427 NVLLAKGVPES
-2437 EIAFAHDAATEAQR
+2437 EIAFVHDATSEAQR
-2451 QSLFELTRKGDI
+2451 QELFERTRQGKV
-2463 RILVG
+2463 RILIG
-2468 STGKLGTGVNVQD
+2468 STSKLGTGVNVQN
-2481 KVIAINHLDCP
+2481 KVISIDHLDCP

-2510 ENPEVIVKQ
+2510 ENPEIMIKQ
-2519 FVTKGTFD
+2519 FVAKGTFD

-2544 MTGRSLARSCEDVD
+2544 LTGKHIARSCEDVD

-2572 DNPML
+2572 DNPMV

-2602 SLERKV
+2602 SLERKIS
-2608 NTTYPSRIQQY
+2608 TIYPG
-2619 QRQIEQISQDA
+2619 QIKRYEKEIDQIGEDIK
-2630 ALLEQSRGGN
+2630 LLNQSAGSD

-2651 ERPEAGEALALLYRR
+2651 ERSEAGEAFGLLYRM
-2666 ISEGR
+2666 IKEGA
-2671 KKDDY
+2671 KDDSEE
-2676 DFEIGTYRG
+2676 FEIGAYRS
-2685 FRLYLSFDPFS
+2685 FPLYLSVGYVS
-2696 AGLVLRGSSRYNTDI
+2696 RLVLRYNHHYTTEV
-2711 GSSGQGA
+2711 GTSALGA
-2718 ITRIENLAERIPSY
+2718 ITRIEHLAERIPGY
-2732 LTYAQRDLEEVQKQ
+2732 LKEAQRELEEVQKQ
-2746 LEAARQQMGQPF
+2746 LAVAQQQVGQPF
-2758 IYEEELSEKVATL
+2758 IYEDELSEKVAQL

-2779 FESLQGQES
+2779 FESLQES
-2788 EVVLDEDGERSDC
+2788 EVILDENGQRSDGEEDWDSERVPSC
-2801 KKAQSAD
+2801 ASAE
-2808 CVLPGAG
+2808 V
-2815 AEL
+2815 

>member
-139 MASESVADNYNHFL
+139 LASESVADNYNHFL

-591 SVPDENPHAIV
+591 SVPDENPHTIV

-628 HKNLRRFQEL
+628 HKNFRRFQEL

-757 EEVDVDLRPAAEAV
+757 EEVDVDLRPAAETV

-893 PVVSLPEPETDEPLE
+893 PVVSQTEQQDEVQPFSDQ
-908 GETEPY
+908 Y
-914 DYSFEYGLLGR
+914 RLLDR
-925 LKADCEYFLSEGHQH
+925 LCADCEYFLGAGQRA
-940 EKHLWAGSI
+940 EKHLWAGSVD
-949 HAQIA
+949 AQIE
-954 KMRELYDLLP
+954 KMRELYAQLP
-964 EKPEGI
+964 EKPDWI
-970 TKEIIDDYETRMAPW
+970 SLDVINAYARRMAAP
-985 EHDEAEET
+985 EPVENTAEASPEET

-1161 VMGEA
+1161 VMDEA
-1166 TRTDLAP
+1166 TPTDLAP

-1323 QFQESKLFGV
+1323 QFQGSKLFGV

-1409 IIAFITSKGIMDR
+1409 IIAFISSKGIMDR

-1464 KRAHPIELDRTN
+1464 KRERPIELDRMN

-1527 DFDLNQHLTQA
+1527 DFDLNQHLAQA

-1785 PELFARNVEALE
+1785 PELFTRNVEALE

-1838 VIEGGDNRHRIDIE
+1838 VIEGGDNRNRIDIE

-2161 GVDMMFVD
+2161 GVDMMMVD

-2207 QEVNN
+2207 QETNQ
-2212 GRGVIFATGTPISNS
+2212 GRGVVFATGTPISNS
-2227 LSEMFVMQRYLQ
+2227 ISELFVMQRYLQ

-2254 AAHFG
+2254 IAHFA
-2259 KRTSALEIK
+2259 KRTSVLELK

-2279 FAKFYNMPEL
+2279 FVRFYNLPEL

-2295 VADIKTSD
+2295 VADIKTAD

-2311 SVHGGKAEIITTE
+2311 TVRTGKAEIVSVE
-2324 TTPAQKAIMA
+2324 ATPAQQAIMA
-2334 EFILRADAI
+2334 DFIMRAEAI
-2343 RAGRVKPEEDNML
+2343 RTGRVKPEEDNML
-2356 KLTSEARMMAIDPRL
+2356 KLTGEARLMAIDPRL
-2371 VDPNAENDPESKL
+2371 IRPDADGTESKL
-2384 NVCIN
+2384 SVCI
-2389 EVYSLWVDTKE
+2389 EDVYQVWKDTAA
-2400 QKSVQLIFCDVG
+2400 SASTQLVFCDVG
-2412 TPKPGRFNVYDEIKR
+2412 TPKAGKFNVYDEIR
-2427 VLVEKGVPES
+2427 NVLLAKGVPES
-2437 EIAFAHDAATEAQR
+2437 EIAFVHDATSEAQR
-2451 QSLFELTRKGDI
+2451 QELFERTRQGKV
-2463 RILVG
+2463 RILIG
-2468 STGKLGTGVNVQD
+2468 STSKLGTGVNVQN
-2481 KVIAINHLDCP
+2481 KVISIDHLDCP

-2510 ENPEVIVKQ
+2510 ENPEIMIKQ
-2519 FVTKGTFD
+2519 FVAKGTFD

-2544 MTGRSLARSCEDVD
+2544 LTGKHIARSCEDVD

-2572 DNPML
+2572 DNPMV

-2602 SLERKV
+2602 SLERKIS
-2608 NTTYPSRIQQY
+2608 TIYPG
-2619 QRQIEQISQDA
+2619 QIKRYEKEIDQIGEDIK
-2630 ALLEQSRGGN
+2630 LLNQSAGSD

-2651 ERPEAGEALALLYRR
+2651 ERSEAGEAFGLLYRM
-2666 ISEGR
+2666 IKEGA
-2671 KKDDY
+2671 KDDSEE
-2676 DFEIGTYRG
+2676 FEIGAYRS
-2685 FRLYLSFDPFS
+2685 FPLYLSVGYVS
-2696 AGLVLRGSSRYNTDI
+2696 RLVLRYNHHYTTEV
-2711 GSSGQGA
+2711 GTSALGA
-2718 ITRIENLAERIPSY
+2718 ITRIEHLAERIPGY
-2732 LTYAQRDLEEVQKQ
+2732 LKEAQRELEEVQKQ
-2746 LEAARQQMGQPF
+2746 LAVAQQQVGQPF
-2758 IYEEELSEKVATL
+2758 IYEDELSEKVAQL

-2779 FESLQGQES
+2779 FESLQES
-2788 EVVLDEDGERSDC
+2788 EVILDENGQRSDGEEDWDSERVPSC
-2801 KKAQSAD
+2801 ASAE
-2808 CVLPGAG
+2808 V
-2815 AEL
+2815 